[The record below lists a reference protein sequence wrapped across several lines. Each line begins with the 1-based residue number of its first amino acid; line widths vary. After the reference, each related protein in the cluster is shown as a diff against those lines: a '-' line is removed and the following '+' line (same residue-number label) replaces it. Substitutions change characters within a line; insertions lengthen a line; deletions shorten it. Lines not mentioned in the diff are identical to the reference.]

1 MENKNQKDKNVL
13 PNENETEE
21 KPQEPKKDTK
31 VKYYTEVDEPPLIIM
46 VQGGH
51 SSGKTTLIK
60 SLVKY
65 YTNQNIT
72 SFKGSITVRN
82 SKNQRLTFIECPND
96 ISSLDD
102 CSKIVDIA
110 ILLIDARVG
119 FEMETFEFISLL
131 KNHGFT
137 QIVGVITHMDD
148 FKKNKSLSKYKKQIK
163 KRFLKDA
170 TDKSKLFYLF
180 GTKNNLYIK
189 LQLHTMA
196 RYLKVIKP
204 SQPGFRINHPYVFC
218 DRYDLTLTKSTQD
231 NDNDDV
237 IVSLFGYVRGNHLNK
252 NSLIHINGL
261 GEYKID
267 YITKID
273 DPCPIEMVAKDGKI
287 KRTLKKKDK
296 NLYAPYSNINMLEYD
311 RKSGYINIPEK
322 LVTFTKGLKEMDNLA
337 NDEGVKMV
345 RKLQDQY
352 GNIEQNDDDEKNKI
366 ELIEGINMDMKK
378 KQLNDNE
385 NKEKDNKN
393 KNEEKSEEDSYED
406 IEEEDDDESN
416 EDNVEKE
423 ENEDNENKKVNEEN
437 NNKFLYK
444 KQYDKNFELKNEPQF
459 MEENEDKNLMNEI
472 YGDIDNDNDINGD
485 DLFDSYKTTDN
496 SEDFDLDYLIKNCKP
511 KFVTGG
517 AYAMEGEDDD
527 DDDESKGN
535 KKEKTIIEVPKATT
549 ELTAEEK
556 KEAQEKQL
564 KPFLDDSTIYGIFKL
579 GTYVRI
585 DLKKIKRKNAN
596 HFDPNHPI
604 VLSTL
609 SLQETES
616 QMGFI
621 KIRFS
626 KHLWFP
632 KILKTH
638 DPIILSIGW
647 HKFQTT
653 MAYCVEDKNHRL
665 RLIKYTPKFTNC
677 IAICYGPQVP
687 INIAVVALQNN
698 MENTTDD
705 NFRICGTGD
714 VLEVNQSFEI
724 VKKLKLIGDPEE
736 IYKKTANIKNMFNSN
751 LEVARYIGA
760 KIQTVSG
767 IRGIIKK
774 QINTKP
780 EGRFRA
786 TFEDKILKSDV
797 VFLKTWAPVE
807 LNKFYNPIIEYTD
820 KKQKMLR
827 TMSQLR
833 KDYGIKLVNNVD
845 SEYKD
850 IEREERVFPNLVI
863 SKNLEKN
870 LPFKKKNKNLNDN
883 KQENYHLKKLG
894 LPYKKQIKSYMTTS
908 EKNIYSLMQR
918 LQTLQNIKEKKRKKG
933 EEEYQKKK
941 KAEEEKQEILKKKR
955 RREKL
960 YNSFKKKKNK

>member
-1 MENKNQKDKNVL
+1 MEKISQ
-13 PNENETEE
+13 NEENNDFEQEKFEE
-21 KPQEPKKDTK
+21 KKEPKKDNK
-31 VKYYTEVDEPPLIIM
+31 IKYFTEVDEPPLIIM
-46 VQGGH
+46 IQGGH

-102 CSKIVDIA
+102 CSKIVDVA

-137 QIVGVITHMDD
+137 QIMGVITHMDD
-148 FKKNKSLSKYKKQIK
+148 FRQNKSLSKYKKQIK
-163 KRFLKDA
+163 KRFIKDA

-180 GTKNNLYIK
+180 GIKNNLYIK

-204 SQPGFRINHPYVFC
+204 NQPGFRINHPYIFC
-218 DRYDLTLTKSTQD
+218 DRYDINFSKTNVTNKE
-231 NDNDDV
+231 NPEEKNDDV

-252 NSLIHINGL
+252 NSLIYINGL
-261 GEYKID
+261 GEYNID
-267 YITKID
+267 FAEKMD
-273 DPCPIEMVAKDGKI
+273 DPCPIEMVSKNGKV

-322 LVTFTKGLKEMDNLA
+322 LVTFTKGLKEQDNLA

-345 RKLQDQY
+345 RKLQDMY
-352 GNIEQNDDDEKNKI
+352 GNIEQNEDDEKNQI
-366 ELIEGINMDMKK
+366 ELIQGVNMDS
-378 KQLNDNE
+378 
-385 NKEKDNKN
+385 KN
-393 KNEEKSEEDSYED
+393 KNEKKISNQDNSENIDNSDINEESNDNNDELSEE
-406 IEEEDDDESN
+406 
-416 EDNVEKE
+416 K
-423 ENEDNENKKVNEEN
+423 N
-437 NNKFLYK
+437 NYK
-444 KQYDKNFELKNEPQF
+444 NIELKNNMILSDENLDTNIMQDIYGNIDD
-459 MEENEDKNLMNEI
+459 ENEEGK
-472 YGDIDNDNDINGD
+472 GINGD
-485 DLFDSYKTTDN
+485 DLLDSYKTMDN
-496 SEDFDLDYLIKNCKP
+496 SEDFDLDYLIKNCKQ

-517 AYAMEGEDDD
+517 YYDMEEENENDIS
-527 DDDESKGN
+527 DDENNNKDNS
-535 KKEKTIIEVPKATT
+535 KKEKTQIEIPNASA
-549 ELTAEEK
+549 ELTPEQK
-556 KEAQEKQL
+556 KEVQEKQL
-564 KPFLDDSTIYGIFKL
+564 KPFLDDSSTYGIFKL
-579 GTYVRI
+579 GTYIRI
-585 DLKKIKRKNAN
+585 DLKKVKRKYAN

-604 VLSTL
+604 ILSTL
-609 SLQETES
+609 SHQESES
-616 QMGFI
+616 QMSFI

-632 KILKTH
+632 KILKTN
-638 DPIILSIGW
+638 DPVILSIGW
-647 HKFQTT
+647 RKFQTT

-687 INIAVVALQNN
+687 INVAIVAMQNN
-698 MENTTDD
+698 LGDTTDD
-705 NFRICGTGD
+705 NFRISGTGD
-714 VLEVNQSFEI
+714 VIEVNQSFDI

-774 QINTKP
+774 QLNTKP

-807 LNKFYNPIIEYTD
+807 LNKFYNPIIEYGD

-827 TMSQLR
+827 TMNQLR
-833 KDYGIKLVNNVD
+833 KDYGIKLEQNPD
-845 SEYKD
+845 SEYKE

-870 LPFKKKNKNLNDN
+870 LPFKKKNKNINDN
-883 KQENYHLKKLG
+883 KEENYHLKKLG
-894 LPYKKQIKSYMTTS
+894 LPYKKQIKSYMTTN

-918 LQTLQNIKEKKRKKG
+918 LQTLQNIKEKKL
-933 EEEYQKKK
+933 K
-941 KAEEEKQEILKKKR
+941 KATENFKIKTQKEEEKKELIQKKR
-955 RREKL
+955 RREKMAK
-960 YNSFKKKKNK
+960 SFKNKKNQ

>member
-1 MENKNQKDKNVL
+1 MEKEQNKLDNDKEEENK
-13 PNENETEE
+13 EE
-21 KPQEPKKDTK
+21 IKMKKDNK
-31 VKYYTEVDEPPLIIM
+31 IKYYTEVDEPPLIIM
-46 VQGGH
+46 IQGGH

-102 CSKIVDIA
+102 CSKIVDVA

-148 FKKNKSLSKYKKQIK
+148 FRQNKSLSKYKKQIK
-163 KRFLKDA
+163 KRFIKDA

-180 GTKNNLYIK
+180 GIKNNLYIK

-204 SQPGFRINHPYVFC
+204 NQPGFRINHPYIFC
-218 DRYDLTLTKSTQD
+218 DRYDINFSKIQKKEEEK
-231 NDNDDV
+231 NEDV

-252 NSLIHINGL
+252 NSLIYINGL
-261 GEYKID
+261 GEFNIDFAEKIE
-267 YITKID
+267 
-273 DPCPIEMVAKDGKI
+273 DPCPIEMVSKNGKV
-287 KRTLKKKDK
+287 KRTLKKRDK

-322 LVTFTKGLKEMDNLA
+322 LITFTKGLKETDNLA
-337 NDEGVKMV
+337 NDEGVQMV
-345 RKLQDQY
+345 RKLQDMY
-352 GNIEQNDDDEKNKI
+352 GNIEQNDEDEKNQI
-366 ELIEGINMDMKK
+366 ELIEGINMDSKNQNKK
-378 KQLNDNE
+378 KNDSENKNL
-385 NKEKDNKN
+385 NKEK
-393 KNEEKSEEDSYED
+393 EE
-406 IEEEDDDESN
+406 IEENMNDNNQTLDDNN
-416 EDNVEKE
+416 EKKEKKEEEYNIGIDKMLLE
-423 ENEDNENKKVNEEN
+423 ENEDTNIMK
-437 NNKFLYK
+437 
-444 KQYDKNFELKNEPQF
+444 
-459 MEENEDKNLMNEI
+459 EI
-472 YGDIDNDNDINGD
+472 YGNIEDEKGLNGNE
-485 DLFDSYKTTDN
+485 LFDSYKTDDN
-496 SEDFDLDYLIKNCKP
+496 SEDFDLDYLIKNCKQ
-511 KFVTGG
+511 KFITGG
-517 AYAMEGEDDD
+517 YFDMENENDDD
-527 DDDESKGN
+527 INENEDNEKETDVKNVSSELTPEQ
-535 KKEKTIIEVPKATT
+535 KKEEQ
-549 ELTAEEK
+549 EK
-556 KEAQEKQL
+556 KL
-564 KPFLDDSTIYGIFKL
+564 KFFLDDSSSYGIFKL
-579 GTYVRI
+579 GTYIRI
-585 DLKKIKRKNAN
+585 DLKKVKRKYAN

-604 VLSTL
+604 ILSTL
-609 SLQETES
+609 SHQESEK
-616 QMGFI
+616 QMSFI
-621 KIRFS
+621 KIRFN

-632 KILKTH
+632 KILKTN

-647 HKFQTT
+647 RKFQTT

-687 INIAVVALQNN
+687 INVAVVAMQNDLGD
-698 MENTTDD
+698 TTDD
-705 NFRICGTGD
+705 NFRISGTGD
-714 VLEVNQSFEI
+714 VIEVNQSFDI

-774 QINTKP
+774 QLNTKP

-807 LNKFYNPIIEYTD
+807 LNKFYNPIIEYGD
-820 KKQKMLR
+820 KKQRMLR

-833 KDYGIKLVNNVD
+833 KDYGIKLEQKPD

-870 LPFKKKNKNLNDN
+870 LPFKKKNKNINDN
-883 KQENYHLKKLG
+883 KEENYHLKKLG
-894 LPYKKQIKSYMTTS
+894 LPYKKQIKSYMTTN

-918 LQTLQNIKEKKRKKG
+918 LQTLQNIKEKKL
-933 EEEYQKKK
+933 K
-941 KAEEEKQEILKKKR
+941 KATENYKLKEKKEEEKKEILQKKR
-955 RREKL
+955 RREKMSK
-960 YNSFKKKKNK
+960 SFKKKKE

>member
-1 MENKNQKDKNVL
+1 MEKEQNKLDNDKEEENK
-13 PNENETEE
+13 EE
-21 KPQEPKKDTK
+21 IKMKKDNK
-31 VKYYTEVDEPPLIIM
+31 IKYYTEVDEPPLIIM
-46 VQGGH
+46 IQGGH

-102 CSKIVDIA
+102 CSKIVDVA

-148 FKKNKSLSKYKKQIK
+148 FRQNKSLSKYKKQIK
-163 KRFLKDA
+163 KRFIKDA

-180 GTKNNLYIK
+180 GIKNNLYIK

-204 SQPGFRINHPYVFC
+204 NQPGFRINHPYIFC
-218 DRYDLTLTKSTQD
+218 DRYDINFSKIQKKEEEK
-231 NDNDDV
+231 NEDV

-252 NSLIHINGL
+252 NSLIYINGL
-261 GEYKID
+261 GEFNIDFAEKIE
-267 YITKID
+267 
-273 DPCPIEMVAKDGKI
+273 DPCPIEMVSKNGKV

-322 LVTFTKGLKEMDNLA
+322 LITFTKGLKETDNLA
-337 NDEGVKMV
+337 NDEGVQMV
-345 RKLQDQY
+345 RKLQDMY
-352 GNIEQNDDDEKNKI
+352 GNIEQNDEDEKNQI
-366 ELIEGINMDMKK
+366 ELIEGINMDSKNQNKK
-378 KQLNDNE
+378 KNDSENKNL
-385 NKEKDNKN
+385 NKEK
-393 KNEEKSEEDSYED
+393 EE
-406 IEEEDDDESN
+406 IEENMNDNNQTLDDNN
-416 EDNVEKE
+416 EKKEKKEEEYNIGIDKMLLE
-423 ENEDNENKKVNEEN
+423 ENEDTNIMK
-437 NNKFLYK
+437 
-444 KQYDKNFELKNEPQF
+444 
-459 MEENEDKNLMNEI
+459 EI
-472 YGDIDNDNDINGD
+472 YGNIEDEKGLNGNE
-485 DLFDSYKTTDN
+485 LFDSYKTDDN
-496 SEDFDLDYLIKNCKP
+496 SEDFDLDYLIKNCKQ
-511 KFVTGG
+511 KFITGG
-517 AYAMEGEDDD
+517 YFDMENENDDD
-527 DDDESKGN
+527 INENEDNEKETDVKNVSSELTPEQ
-535 KKEKTIIEVPKATT
+535 KKEEQ
-549 ELTAEEK
+549 EK
-556 KEAQEKQL
+556 KL
-564 KPFLDDSTIYGIFKL
+564 KFFLDDSSSYGIFKL
-579 GTYVRI
+579 GTYIRI
-585 DLKKIKRKNAN
+585 DLKKVKRKYAN

-604 VLSTL
+604 ILSTL
-609 SLQETES
+609 SHQESEK
-616 QMGFI
+616 QMSFI
-621 KIRFS
+621 KIRFN

-632 KILKTH
+632 KILKTN

-647 HKFQTT
+647 RKFQTT

-687 INIAVVALQNN
+687 INVAVVAMQNDLGD
-698 MENTTDD
+698 TTDD
-705 NFRICGTGD
+705 NFRISGTGD
-714 VLEVNQSFEI
+714 VIEVNQSFDI

-774 QINTKP
+774 QLNTKP

-807 LNKFYNPIIEYTD
+807 LNKFYNPIIEYGD
-820 KKQKMLR
+820 KKQRMLR

-833 KDYGIKLVNNVD
+833 KDYGIKLEQKPD

-850 IEREERVFPNLVI
+850 IEREERVFPNLVV

-870 LPFKKKNKNLNDN
+870 LPFKKKNKNINDN
-883 KQENYHLKKLG
+883 KEENYHLKKLG
-894 LPYKKQIKSYMTTS
+894 LPYKKQIKSYMTTN

-918 LQTLQNIKEKKRKKG
+918 LQTLQNIKEKKL
-933 EEEYQKKK
+933 K
-941 KAEEEKQEILKKKR
+941 KATENYKLKEKKEEEKKEILQKKR
-955 RREKL
+955 RREKMSK
-960 YNSFKKKKNK
+960 SFKKKKE

>member
-1 MENKNQKDKNVL
+1 MEKISQ
-13 PNENETEE
+13 NEENNDFEQEKLEE
-21 KPQEPKKDTK
+21 KKEPKKDNK
-31 VKYYTEVDEPPLIIM
+31 IKYFTEVDEPPLIIM
-46 VQGGH
+46 IQGGH

-102 CSKIVDIA
+102 CSKIVDVA

-137 QIVGVITHMDD
+137 QIMGVITHMDD
-148 FKKNKSLSKYKKQIK
+148 FRQNKSLSKYKKQIK
-163 KRFLKDA
+163 KRFIKDA

-180 GTKNNLYIK
+180 GIKNNLYIK

-204 SQPGFRINHPYVFC
+204 NQPGFRINHPYIFC
-218 DRYDLTLTKSTQD
+218 DRYDINFSKTNITNKENSEEK
-231 NDNDDV
+231 NDDV

-252 NSLIHINGL
+252 NSLIYINGL
-261 GEYKID
+261 GEYNID
-267 YITKID
+267 FAEKMD
-273 DPCPIEMVAKDGKI
+273 DPCPIEMVSKNGKV

-322 LVTFTKGLKEMDNLA
+322 LVTFTKGLKEQDNLA

-345 RKLQDQY
+345 RKLQDMY
-352 GNIEQNDDDEKNKI
+352 GNIEQNEDDEKNQI
-366 ELIEGINMDMKK
+366 ELIQGVNMDSKDKNEKK
-378 KQLNDNE
+378 ISNQDNSENIDNSDINEESNDN
-385 NKEKDNKN
+385 DNN
-393 KNEEKSEEDSYED
+393 DELSEEK
-406 IEEEDDDESN
+406 
-416 EDNVEKE
+416 
-423 ENEDNENKKVNEEN
+423 N
-437 NNKFLYK
+437 NYK
-444 KQYDKNFELKNEPQF
+444 NIELKNNMILSDENLDTNIMQDIYGNIDD
-459 MEENEDKNLMNEI
+459 ENEEGK
-472 YGDIDNDNDINGD
+472 GINGD
-485 DLFDSYKTTDN
+485 DLLDSYKTMDN
-496 SEDFDLDYLIKNCKP
+496 SEDFDLDYLIKNCKQ

-517 AYAMEGEDDD
+517 YYDMEEENENDIS
-527 DDDESKGN
+527 DDENNNKDNSKKQKTQIEIPN
-535 KKEKTIIEVPKATT
+535 ASAELTPEQKKEV
-549 ELTAEEK
+549 
-556 KEAQEKQL
+556 QEKQL
-564 KPFLDDSTIYGIFKL
+564 KPFLDDSSTYGIFKL
-579 GTYVRI
+579 GTYIRI
-585 DLKKIKRKNAN
+585 DLKKVKRKYAN

-604 VLSTL
+604 ILSTL
-609 SLQETES
+609 SHQESES
-616 QMGFI
+616 QMSFI

-632 KILKTH
+632 KILKTN
-638 DPIILSIGW
+638 DPVILSIGW
-647 HKFQTT
+647 RKFQTT

-687 INIAVVALQNN
+687 INVAIVAMQNN
-698 MENTTDD
+698 LGDTTDD
-705 NFRICGTGD
+705 NFRISGTGD
-714 VLEVNQSFEI
+714 VIEVNQSFDI

-774 QINTKP
+774 QLNTKP

-807 LNKFYNPIIEYTD
+807 LNKFYNPIIEYGD

-827 TMSQLR
+827 TMNQLR
-833 KDYGIKLVNNVD
+833 KDYGIKLEQNPD

-870 LPFKKKNKNLNDN
+870 LPFKKKNKNINDN
-883 KQENYHLKKLG
+883 KEENYHLKKLG
-894 LPYKKQIKSYMTTS
+894 LPYKKQIKSYMTTN

-918 LQTLQNIKEKKRKKG
+918 LQTLQNIKEKKL
-933 EEEYQKKK
+933 K
-941 KAEEEKQEILKKKR
+941 KATENFKIKTQKEEEKKELIQKKR
-955 RREKL
+955 KREKMAK
-960 YNSFKKKKNK
+960 SFKNKKNQ

>member
-1 MENKNQKDKNVL
+1 MEKEQNKLDNDKEEENK
-13 PNENETEE
+13 EE
-21 KPQEPKKDTK
+21 IKMKKDNK
-31 VKYYTEVDEPPLIIM
+31 IKYYTEVDEPPLIIM
-46 VQGGH
+46 IQGGH

-102 CSKIVDIA
+102 CSKIVDVA

-148 FKKNKSLSKYKKQIK
+148 FRQNKSLSKYKKQIK
-163 KRFLKDA
+163 KRFIKDA

-180 GTKNNLYIK
+180 GIKNNLYIK

-204 SQPGFRINHPYVFC
+204 NQPGFRINHPYIFC
-218 DRYDLTLTKSTQD
+218 DRYDINFSKIQKKEEEK
-231 NDNDDV
+231 NEDV

-252 NSLIHINGL
+252 NSLIYINGL
-261 GEYKID
+261 GEFNIDFAEKIE
-267 YITKID
+267 
-273 DPCPIEMVAKDGKI
+273 DPCPIEMVSKNGKV

-322 LVTFTKGLKEMDNLA
+322 LITFTKGLKETDNLA
-337 NDEGVKMV
+337 NDEGVQMV
-345 RKLQDQY
+345 RKLQDMY
-352 GNIEQNDDDEKNKI
+352 GNIEQNDEDEKNQI
-366 ELIEGINMDMKK
+366 ELIEGINMDSKNQNKK
-378 KQLNDNE
+378 KNDSENKNL
-385 NKEKDNKN
+385 NKEK
-393 KNEEKSEEDSYED
+393 EE
-406 IEEEDDDESN
+406 IEENMNDNNQTLDDNN
-416 EDNVEKE
+416 EKKEKKEEEYNIGIDKMLLE
-423 ENEDNENKKVNEEN
+423 ENEDTNIMK
-437 NNKFLYK
+437 
-444 KQYDKNFELKNEPQF
+444 
-459 MEENEDKNLMNEI
+459 EI
-472 YGDIDNDNDINGD
+472 YGNIEDEKGLNGNE
-485 DLFDSYKTTDN
+485 LFDSYKTDDN
-496 SEDFDLDYLIKNCKP
+496 SEDFDLDYLIKNCKQ
-511 KFVTGG
+511 KFITGG
-517 AYAMEGEDDD
+517 YFDMENENDDD
-527 DDDESKGN
+527 INENEDNEKETDVKNVSSELTPEQ
-535 KKEKTIIEVPKATT
+535 KKEEQ
-549 ELTAEEK
+549 EK
-556 KEAQEKQL
+556 KL
-564 KPFLDDSTIYGIFKL
+564 KFFLDDSSSYGIFKL
-579 GTYVRI
+579 GTYIRI
-585 DLKKIKRKNAN
+585 DLKKVKRKYAN

-604 VLSTL
+604 ILSTL
-609 SLQETES
+609 SHQESEK
-616 QMGFI
+616 QMSFI
-621 KIRFS
+621 KIRFN

-632 KILKTH
+632 KILKTN

-647 HKFQTT
+647 RKFQTT

-687 INIAVVALQNN
+687 INVAVVAMQNDLGD
-698 MENTTDD
+698 TTDD
-705 NFRICGTGD
+705 NFRISGTGD
-714 VLEVNQSFEI
+714 VIEVNQSFDI

-774 QINTKP
+774 QLNTKP

-807 LNKFYNPIIEYTD
+807 LNKFYNPIIEYGD
-820 KKQKMLR
+820 KKQRMLR

-833 KDYGIKLVNNVD
+833 KDYGIKLEQKPD

-870 LPFKKKNKNLNDN
+870 LPFKKKNKNINDN
-883 KQENYHLKKLG
+883 KEENYHLKKLG
-894 LPYKKQIKSYMTTS
+894 LPYKKQIKSYMTTN

-918 LQTLQNIKEKKRKKG
+918 LQTLQNIKEKKL
-933 EEEYQKKK
+933 K
-941 KAEEEKQEILKKKR
+941 KATENYKLKEKKEEEKKEILQKKR
-955 RREKL
+955 RREKMSK
-960 YNSFKKKKNK
+960 SFKKKKE

>member
-1 MENKNQKDKNVL
+1 MEKEQNKLDNDKEEENK
-13 PNENETEE
+13 EE
-21 KPQEPKKDTK
+21 IKMKKDNK
-31 VKYYTEVDEPPLIIM
+31 IKYYTEVDEPPLIIM
-46 VQGGH
+46 IQGGH

-102 CSKIVDIA
+102 CSKIVDVA

-148 FKKNKSLSKYKKQIK
+148 FRQNKSLSKYKKQIK
-163 KRFLKDA
+163 KRFIKDA

-180 GTKNNLYIK
+180 GIKNNLYIK

-204 SQPGFRINHPYVFC
+204 NQPGFRINHPYIFC
-218 DRYDLTLTKSTQD
+218 DRYDINFSKIQKKEEEK
-231 NDNDDV
+231 NEDV

-252 NSLIHINGL
+252 NSLIYINGL
-261 GEYKID
+261 GEFNIDFAEKIE
-267 YITKID
+267 
-273 DPCPIEMVAKDGKI
+273 DPCPIEMVSKNGKV

-322 LVTFTKGLKEMDNLA
+322 LITFTKGLKETDNLA
-337 NDEGVKMV
+337 NDEGVQMV
-345 RKLQDQY
+345 RKLQDMY
-352 GNIEQNDDDEKNKI
+352 GNIEQNDEDEKNQI
-366 ELIEGINMDMKK
+366 ELIEGINMDSKNQNKK
-378 KQLNDNE
+378 KNDSENKNL
-385 NKEKDNKN
+385 NKEK
-393 KNEEKSEEDSYED
+393 EE
-406 IEEEDDDESN
+406 IEENMNDDNQTLDDNN
-416 EDNVEKE
+416 EKKEKKEEEYNIGIDKMLLE
-423 ENEDNENKKVNEEN
+423 ENEDTNIMK
-437 NNKFLYK
+437 
-444 KQYDKNFELKNEPQF
+444 
-459 MEENEDKNLMNEI
+459 EI
-472 YGDIDNDNDINGD
+472 YGNIEDEKGLNGNE
-485 DLFDSYKTTDN
+485 LFDSYKTDDN
-496 SEDFDLDYLIKNCKP
+496 SEDFDLDYLIKNCKQ
-511 KFVTGG
+511 KFITGG
-517 AYAMEGEDDD
+517 YFDMENENDDD
-527 DDDESKGN
+527 INENEDNEKETDVKNVSSELTPEQ
-535 KKEKTIIEVPKATT
+535 KKEEQ
-549 ELTAEEK
+549 EK
-556 KEAQEKQL
+556 KL
-564 KPFLDDSTIYGIFKL
+564 KFFLDDSSSYGIFKL
-579 GTYVRI
+579 GTYIRI
-585 DLKKIKRKNAN
+585 DLKKVKRKYAN

-604 VLSTL
+604 ILSTL
-609 SLQETES
+609 SHQESEK
-616 QMGFI
+616 QMSFI
-621 KIRFS
+621 KIRFN

-632 KILKTH
+632 KILKTN

-647 HKFQTT
+647 RKFQTT

-687 INIAVVALQNN
+687 INVAVVAMQNDLGD
-698 MENTTDD
+698 TTDD
-705 NFRICGTGD
+705 NFRISGTGD
-714 VLEVNQSFEI
+714 VIEVNQSFDI

-774 QINTKP
+774 QLNTKP

-807 LNKFYNPIIEYTD
+807 LNKFYNPIIEYGD
-820 KKQKMLR
+820 KKQRMLR

-833 KDYGIKLVNNVD
+833 KDYGIKLEQKPD

-870 LPFKKKNKNLNDN
+870 LPFKKKNKNINDN
-883 KQENYHLKKLG
+883 KEENYHLKKLG
-894 LPYKKQIKSYMTTS
+894 LPYKKQIKSYMTTN

-918 LQTLQNIKEKKRKKG
+918 LQTLQNIKEKKL
-933 EEEYQKKK
+933 K
-941 KAEEEKQEILKKKR
+941 KATENYKLKEKKEEEKKEILQKKR
-955 RREKL
+955 RREKMSK
-960 YNSFKKKKNK
+960 SFKKKKE

>member
-1 MENKNQKDKNVL
+1 MEKEQNKLDNDKEEENK
-13 PNENETEE
+13 EE
-21 KPQEPKKDTK
+21 IKMKKDNK
-31 VKYYTEVDEPPLIIM
+31 IKYYTEVDEPPLIIM
-46 VQGGH
+46 IQGGH

-102 CSKIVDIA
+102 CSKIVDVA

-148 FKKNKSLSKYKKQIK
+148 FRQNKSLSKYKKQIK
-163 KRFLKDA
+163 KRFIKDA

-180 GTKNNLYIK
+180 GIKNNLYIK

-204 SQPGFRINHPYVFC
+204 NQPGFRINHPYIFC
-218 DRYDLTLTKSTQD
+218 DRYDINFSKIQKKEEEK
-231 NDNDDV
+231 NEDV

-252 NSLIHINGL
+252 NSLIYINGL
-261 GEYKID
+261 GEFNIDFAEKIE
-267 YITKID
+267 
-273 DPCPIEMVAKDGKI
+273 DPCPIEMVSKNGKV

-322 LVTFTKGLKEMDNLA
+322 LITFTKGLKETDNLA
-337 NDEGVKMV
+337 NDEGVQMV
-345 RKLQDQY
+345 RKLQDMY
-352 GNIEQNDDDEKNKI
+352 GNIEQNDEDEKNQI
-366 ELIEGINMDMKK
+366 ELIEGINMDSKNQNKK
-378 KQLNDNE
+378 KNDSENKNL
-385 NKEKDNKN
+385 NKEK
-393 KNEEKSEEDSYED
+393 EE
-406 IEEEDDDESN
+406 IEENMNDNNQTLGDNN
-416 EDNVEKE
+416 EKKEKKEEEYNIGIDKMLLE
-423 ENEDNENKKVNEEN
+423 ENEDTNIMK
-437 NNKFLYK
+437 
-444 KQYDKNFELKNEPQF
+444 
-459 MEENEDKNLMNEI
+459 EI
-472 YGDIDNDNDINGD
+472 YGNIEDEKGLNGNE
-485 DLFDSYKTTDN
+485 LFDSYKTDDN
-496 SEDFDLDYLIKNCKP
+496 SEDFDLDYLIKNCKQ
-511 KFVTGG
+511 KFITGG
-517 AYAMEGEDDD
+517 YFDMENENDDD
-527 DDDESKGN
+527 INENEDNEKETDVKNVSSELTPEQ
-535 KKEKTIIEVPKATT
+535 KKEEQ
-549 ELTAEEK
+549 EK
-556 KEAQEKQL
+556 KL
-564 KPFLDDSTIYGIFKL
+564 KFFLDDSSSYGIFKL
-579 GTYVRI
+579 GTYIRI
-585 DLKKIKRKNAN
+585 DLKKVKRKYAN

-604 VLSTL
+604 ILSTL
-609 SLQETES
+609 SHQESEK
-616 QMGFI
+616 QMSFI
-621 KIRFS
+621 KIRFN

-632 KILKTH
+632 KILKTN

-647 HKFQTT
+647 RKFQTT

-687 INIAVVALQNN
+687 INVAVVAMQNDLGD
-698 MENTTDD
+698 TTDD
-705 NFRICGTGD
+705 NFRISGTGD
-714 VLEVNQSFEI
+714 VIEVNQSFDI

-774 QINTKP
+774 QLNTKP

-807 LNKFYNPIIEYTD
+807 LNKFYNPIIEYGD
-820 KKQKMLR
+820 KKQRMLR

-833 KDYGIKLVNNVD
+833 KDYGIKLEQKPD

-870 LPFKKKNKNLNDN
+870 LPFKKKNKNINDN
-883 KQENYHLKKLG
+883 KEENYHLKKLG
-894 LPYKKQIKSYMTTS
+894 LPYKKQIKSYMTTN

-918 LQTLQNIKEKKRKKG
+918 LQTLQNIKEKKL
-933 EEEYQKKK
+933 K
-941 KAEEEKQEILKKKR
+941 KATENYKLKEKKEEEKKEILQKKR
-955 RREKL
+955 RREKMSK
-960 YNSFKKKKNK
+960 SFKKKKE

>member
-1 MENKNQKDKNVL
+1 MEKISQ
-13 PNENETEE
+13 NEENNDFEQEKLEE
-21 KPQEPKKDTK
+21 KKEPKKDNK
-31 VKYYTEVDEPPLIIM
+31 IKYFTEVDEPPLIIM
-46 VQGGH
+46 IQGGH

-102 CSKIVDIA
+102 CSKIVDVA

-137 QIVGVITHMDD
+137 QIMGVITHMDD
-148 FKKNKSLSKYKKQIK
+148 FRQNKSLSKYKKQIK
-163 KRFLKDA
+163 KRFIKDA

-180 GTKNNLYIK
+180 GIKNNLYIK

-204 SQPGFRINHPYVFC
+204 NQPGFRINHPYIFC
-218 DRYDLTLTKSTQD
+218 DRYDINFSKTNITNKE
-231 NDNDDV
+231 NPEEKNDDV

-252 NSLIHINGL
+252 NSLIYINGL
-261 GEYKID
+261 GEYNID
-267 YITKID
+267 FAEKMD
-273 DPCPIEMVAKDGKI
+273 DPCPIEMVSKNGKV

-322 LVTFTKGLKEMDNLA
+322 LVTFTKGLKEQDNLA

-345 RKLQDQY
+345 RKLQDMY
-352 GNIEQNDDDEKNKI
+352 GNIEQNEDDEKNQI
-366 ELIEGINMDMKK
+366 ELIQGVNMDS
-378 KQLNDNE
+378 
-385 NKEKDNKN
+385 KN
-393 KNEEKSEEDSYED
+393 KNEKKISNQDNSENIDNSDISEESNDNDNNDELS
-406 IEEEDDDESN
+406 EE
-416 EDNVEKE
+416 K
-423 ENEDNENKKVNEEN
+423 N
-437 NNKFLYK
+437 NYK
-444 KQYDKNFELKNEPQF
+444 NIELKNNMILSDENLDTNIMQDIYGNIDD
-459 MEENEDKNLMNEI
+459 ENEEGK
-472 YGDIDNDNDINGD
+472 GINGD
-485 DLFDSYKTTDN
+485 DLLDSYKTMDN
-496 SEDFDLDYLIKNCKP
+496 SEDFDLDYLIKNCKQ

-517 AYAMEGEDDD
+517 YYDMEEENENDIS
-527 DDDESKGN
+527 DDENNNKDNSKKQKTQIEIPN
-535 KKEKTIIEVPKATT
+535 ASAELTPEQKKEV
-549 ELTAEEK
+549 
-556 KEAQEKQL
+556 QEKQL
-564 KPFLDDSTIYGIFKL
+564 KPFLDDSSTYGIFKL
-579 GTYVRI
+579 GTYIRI
-585 DLKKIKRKNAN
+585 DLKKVKRKYAN

-604 VLSTL
+604 ILSTL
-609 SLQETES
+609 SHQESES
-616 QMGFI
+616 QMSFI

-632 KILKTH
+632 KILKTN
-638 DPIILSIGW
+638 DPVILSIGW
-647 HKFQTT
+647 RKFQTT

-687 INIAVVALQNN
+687 INVAIVAMQNN
-698 MENTTDD
+698 LGDTTDD
-705 NFRICGTGD
+705 NFRISGTGD
-714 VLEVNQSFEI
+714 VIEVNQSFDI

-774 QINTKP
+774 QLNTKP

-807 LNKFYNPIIEYTD
+807 LNKFYNPIIEYGD

-827 TMSQLR
+827 TMNQLR
-833 KDYGIKLVNNVD
+833 KDYGIKLEQNPD
-845 SEYKD
+845 SEYKE

-870 LPFKKKNKNLNDN
+870 LPFKKKNKNINDN
-883 KQENYHLKKLG
+883 KEENYHLKKLG
-894 LPYKKQIKSYMTTS
+894 LPYKKQIKSYMTTN

-918 LQTLQNIKEKKRKKG
+918 LQTLQNIKEKKL
-933 EEEYQKKK
+933 K
-941 KAEEEKQEILKKKR
+941 KATENFKIKTQKEEEKKELIQKKR
-955 RREKL
+955 RREKMAK
-960 YNSFKKKKNK
+960 SFKNKKNQ

>member
-1 MENKNQKDKNVL
+1 MEKISQ
-13 PNENETEE
+13 NEENNDFEQEKLEE
-21 KPQEPKKDTK
+21 KKEPKKDNK
-31 VKYYTEVDEPPLIIM
+31 IKYFTEVDEPPLIIM
-46 VQGGH
+46 IQGGH

-102 CSKIVDIA
+102 CSKIVDVA

-137 QIVGVITHMDD
+137 QIMGVITHMDD
-148 FKKNKSLSKYKKQIK
+148 FRQNKSLSKYKKQIK
-163 KRFLKDA
+163 KRFMKDA
-170 TDKSKLFYLF
+170 TDRSKLFYLF
-180 GTKNNLYIK
+180 GIKNNLYIK

-204 SQPGFRINHPYVFC
+204 NQPGFRINHPYIFC
-218 DRYDLTLTKSTQD
+218 DRYDINFSKTNITNKE
-231 NDNDDV
+231 NPEEKNDDV

-252 NSLIHINGL
+252 NSLIYINGL
-261 GEYKID
+261 GEYNID
-267 YITKID
+267 FAEKMD
-273 DPCPIEMVAKDGKI
+273 DPCPIEMVSKNGKV

-322 LVTFTKGLKEMDNLA
+322 LVTFTKGLKEQDNLA

-345 RKLQDQY
+345 RKLQDMY
-352 GNIEQNDDDEKNKI
+352 GNIEQNEDDEKNQI
-366 ELIEGINMDMKK
+366 ELIQGVNMDSKNK
-378 KQLNDNE
+378 
-385 NKEKDNKN
+385 KEKKISNQDNSEN
-393 KNEEKSEEDSYED
+393 IDNSDINE
-406 IEEEDDDESN
+406 ESN
-416 EDNVEKE
+416 ENGNNDELSEEK
-423 ENEDNENKKVNEEN
+423 N
-437 NNKFLYK
+437 NYK
-444 KQYDKNFELKNEPQF
+444 NIELKNNMILSDENLDTNIMQDIYGNIDD
-459 MEENEDKNLMNEI
+459 ENEEGK
-472 YGDIDNDNDINGD
+472 GINGD
-485 DLFDSYKTTDN
+485 DLLDSYKTMDN
-496 SEDFDLDYLIKNCKP
+496 SEDFDLDYLIKNCKQ

-517 AYAMEGEDDD
+517 YYDMEEDNENDIS
-527 DDDESKGN
+527 DDENNNKDNS
-535 KKEKTIIEVPKATT
+535 KKEKTQIEIPNASA
-549 ELTAEEK
+549 ELTPEQK
-556 KEAQEKQL
+556 KEVQEKQL
-564 KPFLDDSTIYGIFKL
+564 KPFLDDSSTYGIFKL
-579 GTYVRI
+579 GTYIRI
-585 DLKKIKRKNAN
+585 DLKKVKRKYAN

-604 VLSTL
+604 ILSTL
-609 SLQETES
+609 SHQESES
-616 QMGFI
+616 QMSFI

-632 KILKTH
+632 KILKTN
-638 DPIILSIGW
+638 DPVILSIGW
-647 HKFQTT
+647 RKFQTT

-687 INIAVVALQNN
+687 INVAIVAMQNN
-698 MENTTDD
+698 LGDTTDD
-705 NFRICGTGD
+705 NFRISGTGD
-714 VLEVNQSFEI
+714 VIEVNQSFDI

-774 QINTKP
+774 QLNTKP

-807 LNKFYNPIIEYTD
+807 LNKFYNPIIEYGD

-827 TMSQLR
+827 TMNQLR
-833 KDYGIKLVNNVD
+833 KDYGIKLEQNPD

-870 LPFKKKNKNLNDN
+870 LPFKKKNKNINDN
-883 KQENYHLKKLG
+883 KEENYHLKKLG
-894 LPYKKQIKSYMTTS
+894 LPYKKQIKSYMTTN

-918 LQTLQNIKEKKRKKG
+918 LQTLQNIKEKKL
-933 EEEYQKKK
+933 K
-941 KAEEEKQEILKKKR
+941 KATENFKIKTQKEEEKKELIQKKR
-955 RREKL
+955 RREKMAK
-960 YNSFKKKKNK
+960 SFKNKKNQ

>member
-1 MENKNQKDKNVL
+1 MEKISQ
-13 PNENETEE
+13 NEENNDFEQEKLEE
-21 KPQEPKKDTK
+21 KKEPKKDNK
-31 VKYYTEVDEPPLIIM
+31 IKYFTEVDEPPLIIM
-46 VQGGH
+46 IQGGH

-102 CSKIVDIA
+102 CSKIVDVA

-137 QIVGVITHMDD
+137 QIMGVITHMDD
-148 FKKNKSLSKYKKQIK
+148 FRQNKSLSKYKKQIK
-163 KRFLKDA
+163 KRFIKDA

-180 GTKNNLYIK
+180 GIKNNLYIK

-204 SQPGFRINHPYVFC
+204 NQPGFRINHPYIFC
-218 DRYDLTLTKSTQD
+218 DRYDINFSKTNITNKE
-231 NDNDDV
+231 NPEEKNDDV

-252 NSLIHINGL
+252 NSLIYINGL
-261 GEYKID
+261 GEYNID
-267 YITKID
+267 FAEKMD
-273 DPCPIEMVAKDGKI
+273 DPCPIEMVSKNGKV

-322 LVTFTKGLKEMDNLA
+322 LVTFTKGLKEQDNLA

-345 RKLQDQY
+345 RKLQDMY
-352 GNIEQNDDDEKNKI
+352 GNIEQNEDDEKNQI
-366 ELIEGINMDMKK
+366 ELIQGVNMDS
-378 KQLNDNE
+378 
-385 NKEKDNKN
+385 KN
-393 KNEEKSEEDSYED
+393 KNEKKISNQDNSENIDNSDINEESNDNNDELSEE
-406 IEEEDDDESN
+406 
-416 EDNVEKE
+416 K
-423 ENEDNENKKVNEEN
+423 N
-437 NNKFLYK
+437 NYK
-444 KQYDKNFELKNEPQF
+444 NIELKNNMILSDENLDTNIMQDIYGNIDD
-459 MEENEDKNLMNEI
+459 ENEEGK
-472 YGDIDNDNDINGD
+472 GINGD
-485 DLFDSYKTTDN
+485 DLLDSYKTMDN
-496 SEDFDLDYLIKNCKP
+496 SEDFDLDYLIKNCKQ

-517 AYAMEGEDDD
+517 YYDMEEENENDIS
-527 DDDESKGN
+527 DDENNNKDNSKKQKTQIEIPN
-535 KKEKTIIEVPKATT
+535 ASAELTPEQKKEV
-549 ELTAEEK
+549 
-556 KEAQEKQL
+556 QEKQL
-564 KPFLDDSTIYGIFKL
+564 KPFLDDSSTYGIFKL
-579 GTYVRI
+579 GTYIRI
-585 DLKKIKRKNAN
+585 DLKKVKRKYAN

-604 VLSTL
+604 ILSTL
-609 SLQETES
+609 SHQESES
-616 QMGFI
+616 QMSFI

-632 KILKTH
+632 KILKTN
-638 DPIILSIGW
+638 DPVILSIGW
-647 HKFQTT
+647 RKFQTT

-687 INIAVVALQNN
+687 INVAIVAMQNN
-698 MENTTDD
+698 LGDTTDD
-705 NFRICGTGD
+705 NFRISGTGD
-714 VLEVNQSFEI
+714 VIEVNQSFDI

-774 QINTKP
+774 QLNTKP

-807 LNKFYNPIIEYTD
+807 LNKFYNPIIEYGD

-827 TMSQLR
+827 TMNQLR
-833 KDYGIKLVNNVD
+833 KDYGIKLEQNPD

-870 LPFKKKNKNLNDN
+870 LPFKKKNKNINDN
-883 KQENYHLKKLG
+883 KEENYHLKKLG
-894 LPYKKQIKSYMTTS
+894 LPYKKQIKSYMTTN

-918 LQTLQNIKEKKRKKG
+918 LQTLQNIKEKKL
-933 EEEYQKKK
+933 K
-941 KAEEEKQEILKKKR
+941 KATENFKIKTQKEEEKKELIQKKR
-955 RREKL
+955 RREKMAK
-960 YNSFKKKKNK
+960 SFKNKKNQ

>member
-1 MENKNQKDKNVL
+1 MEKEQNKLDNDKEEENK
-13 PNENETEE
+13 EE
-21 KPQEPKKDTK
+21 IKMKKDNK
-31 VKYYTEVDEPPLIIM
+31 IKYYTEVDEPPLIIM
-46 VQGGH
+46 IQGGH

-102 CSKIVDIA
+102 CSKIVDVA

-148 FKKNKSLSKYKKQIK
+148 FRQNKSLSKYKKQIK
-163 KRFLKDA
+163 KRFIKDA

-180 GTKNNLYIK
+180 GIKNNLYIK

-204 SQPGFRINHPYVFC
+204 NQPGFRINHPYIFC
-218 DRYDLTLTKSTQD
+218 DRYDINFSKIQKKEEEK
-231 NDNDDV
+231 NEDV

-252 NSLIHINGL
+252 NSLIYINGL
-261 GEYKID
+261 GEFNIDFAEKIE
-267 YITKID
+267 
-273 DPCPIEMVAKDGKI
+273 DPCPIEMVSKNGKV

-322 LVTFTKGLKEMDNLA
+322 LITFTKGLKETDNLA
-337 NDEGVKMV
+337 NDEGVQMV
-345 RKLQDQY
+345 RKLQDMY
-352 GNIEQNDDDEKNKI
+352 GNIEQNDEDEKNQI
-366 ELIEGINMDMKK
+366 ELIEGINMDSKNQNKK
-378 KQLNDNE
+378 KNDSENKNL
-385 NKEKDNKN
+385 NKEK
-393 KNEEKSEEDSYED
+393 EE
-406 IEEEDDDESN
+406 IEENMNDNNQTLDDNN
-416 EDNVEKE
+416 EKKEKKEEEYNIGIDKMLLE
-423 ENEDNENKKVNEEN
+423 ENEDTNIMK
-437 NNKFLYK
+437 
-444 KQYDKNFELKNEPQF
+444 
-459 MEENEDKNLMNEI
+459 EI
-472 YGDIDNDNDINGD
+472 YGNIEDEKGLNGNE
-485 DLFDSYKTTDN
+485 LFDSYKTDDN
-496 SEDFDLDYLIKNCKP
+496 SEDFDLDYLIKNCKQ
-511 KFVTGG
+511 KFITGG
-517 AYAMEGEDDD
+517 YFDMENENDDD
-527 DDDESKGN
+527 INENEDNEKETDVKNVSSELTPEQ
-535 KKEKTIIEVPKATT
+535 KKEEQ
-549 ELTAEEK
+549 EK
-556 KEAQEKQL
+556 KL
-564 KPFLDDSTIYGIFKL
+564 KFFLDDSSSYGIFKL
-579 GTYVRI
+579 GTYIRI
-585 DLKKIKRKNAN
+585 DLKKVKRKYAN

-604 VLSTL
+604 ILSTL
-609 SLQETES
+609 SHQESEK
-616 QMGFI
+616 QMSFI
-621 KIRFS
+621 KIRFN

-632 KILKTH
+632 KILKTN

-647 HKFQTT
+647 RKFQTT

-687 INIAVVALQNN
+687 INVAVVAMQNDLGD
-698 MENTTDD
+698 TTDD
-705 NFRICGTGD
+705 NFRISGTGD
-714 VLEVNQSFEI
+714 VIEVNQSFDI

-774 QINTKP
+774 QLNTKP

-807 LNKFYNPIIEYTD
+807 LNKFYNPIIEYGD
-820 KKQKMLR
+820 KKQRMLR

-833 KDYGIKLVNNVD
+833 KDYGIKLEQKPD

-870 LPFKKKNKNLNDN
+870 LPFKKKNKNINDN
-883 KQENYHLKKLG
+883 KEENYHLKKLG
-894 LPYKKQIKSYMTTS
+894 LPYKKQIKSYMTTN

-918 LQTLQNIKEKKRKKG
+918 LQTLQNIKEKKL
-933 EEEYQKKK
+933 K
-941 KAEEEKQEILKKKR
+941 KATENYKLKEKKEEEKKEILQRKR
-955 RREKL
+955 RREKMSK
-960 YNSFKKKKNK
+960 SFKKKKE

>member
-1 MENKNQKDKNVL
+1 MENIKQNNKNIK
-13 PNENETEE
+13 TEE
-21 KPQEPKKDTK
+21 NKEIPQDQKKDNK
-31 VKYYTEVDEPPLIIM
+31 VKYYTEIDEPPLIIM

-65 YTNQNIT
+65 YTNQNIS

-102 CSKIVDIA
+102 CSKIVDVA

-137 QIVGVITHMDD
+137 QIMGVITHMDD
-148 FKKNKSLSKYKKQIK
+148 FRQNKSLSKYKKQIK
-163 KRFLKDA
+163 KRFIKDA

-180 GTKNNLYIK
+180 GIKNNLYIK

-204 SQPGFRINHPYVFC
+204 AQPGFRINHPYVFC
-218 DRYDLTLTKSTQD
+218 DRYDLTFTKSTQD

-237 IVSLFGYVRGNHLNK
+237 IVSLFGYIRGNHLNK
-252 NSLIHINGL
+252 NSLVHINGL

-267 YITKID
+267 YITKIE
-273 DPCPIEMVAKDGKI
+273 DPCPIEMVSKNGKI

-322 LVTFTKGLKEMDNLA
+322 LVTFTKGLKELDNLA

-352 GNIEQNDDDEKNKI
+352 GNIEQNDEDEKNNI
-366 ELIEGINMDMKK
+366 ELIEGINMDTKIKNNKKSKK
-378 KQLNDNE
+378 KENSKNNDKENDEDEDKDSNENMEEENSESNNNE
-385 NKEKDNKN
+385 NK
-393 KNEEKSEEDSYED
+393 
-406 IEEEDDDESN
+406 IEE
-416 EDNVEKE
+416 
-423 ENEDNENKKVNEEN
+423 
-437 NNKFLYK
+437 KFLYK
-444 KQYDKNFELKNEPQF
+444 KQYDKNFELKNEPNF
-459 MEENEDKNLMNEI
+459 ADENIDRNIMNDI
-472 YGDIDNDNDINGD
+472 YGNIDEDDKGINGD
-485 DLFDSYKTTDN
+485 DLFDSYKNTDN
-496 SEDFDLDYLIKNCKP
+496 SEDFDLDYLIKNCKQ

-517 AYAMEGEDDD
+517 IYSLEGGYEDEEDIED
-527 DDDESKGN
+527 
-535 KKEKTIIEVPKATT
+535 KKEKDTQIEISKNSM
-549 ELTAEEK
+549 ELTAEQK
-556 KEAQEKQL
+556 KEEQEKQL
-564 KPFLDDSTIYGIFKL
+564 KPFLEDSTIYGIFKL
-579 GTYVRI
+579 GTYIRI

-604 VLSTL
+604 ILSTL
-609 SLQETES
+609 SIQENES
-616 QMGFI
+616 QLSFI

-632 KILKTH
+632 KILKTN

-647 HKFQTT
+647 RKFQTT

-687 INIAVVALQNN
+687 INVAVVALQNN
-698 MENTTDD
+698 MDNTTDD

-714 VLEVNQSFEI
+714 VIEVNQSFEI

-833 KDYGIKLVNNVD
+833 KDYGIKLENNVD

-870 LPFKKKNKNLNDN
+870 LPFKKKNKNANDS

-894 LPYKKQIKSYMTTS
+894 LPYKKQIKSYMTTN

-918 LQTLQNIKEKKRKKG
+918 LQTLQNIKEKNLKKG
-933 EEEYQKKK
+933 TEKFKMKE
-941 KAEEEKQEILKKKR
+941 KAEQEKQEMLKKKR

-960 YNSFKKKKNK
+960 MKSFKKKKD

>member
-1 MENKNQKDKNVL
+1 MENIKQNNKNIK
-13 PNENETEE
+13 TEE
-21 KPQEPKKDTK
+21 NKEIPQDQKKDNK
-31 VKYYTEVDEPPLIIM
+31 VKYYTEIDEPPLIIM

-65 YTNQNIT
+65 YTNQNIS

-102 CSKIVDIA
+102 CSKIVDVA

-137 QIVGVITHMDD
+137 QIMGVITHMDD
-148 FKKNKSLSKYKKQIK
+148 FRQNKSLSKYKKQIK
-163 KRFLKDA
+163 KRFIKDA

-180 GTKNNLYIK
+180 GIKNNLYIK

-204 SQPGFRINHPYVFC
+204 AQPGFRINHPYVFC
-218 DRYDLTLTKSTQD
+218 DRYDLTFTKSTQD

-237 IVSLFGYVRGNHLNK
+237 IVSLFGYIRGNHLNK
-252 NSLIHINGL
+252 NSLVHINGL

-267 YITKID
+267 YITKIE
-273 DPCPIEMVAKDGKI
+273 DPCPIEMVSKNGKI

-322 LVTFTKGLKEMDNLA
+322 LVTFTKGLKELDNLA

-352 GNIEQNDDDEKNKI
+352 GNIEQNDEDEKNNI
-366 ELIEGINMDMKK
+366 ELIEGINMDTKIKNNKKSKK
-378 KQLNDNE
+378 KENSKNNDKENDEDEDKDSNENMEEENSESNNNE
-385 NKEKDNKN
+385 NK
-393 KNEEKSEEDSYED
+393 
-406 IEEEDDDESN
+406 IEE
-416 EDNVEKE
+416 
-423 ENEDNENKKVNEEN
+423 
-437 NNKFLYK
+437 KFLYK
-444 KQYDKNFELKNEPQF
+444 KQYDKNFELKNEPNF
-459 MEENEDKNLMNEI
+459 ADENIDRNIMNDI
-472 YGDIDNDNDINGD
+472 YGNIDEDDKGINGD
-485 DLFDSYKTTDN
+485 DLFDSYKSTDN
-496 SEDFDLDYLIKNCKP
+496 SEDFDLDYLIKNCKQ

-517 AYAMEGEDDD
+517 IYSLEGGYEDEEDIED
-527 DDDESKGN
+527 
-535 KKEKTIIEVPKATT
+535 KKEKDTQIEISKNSM
-549 ELTAEEK
+549 ELTAEQK
-556 KEAQEKQL
+556 KEEQEKQL
-564 KPFLDDSTIYGIFKL
+564 KPFLEDSTIYGIFKL
-579 GTYVRI
+579 GTYIRI

-604 VLSTL
+604 ILSTL
-609 SLQETES
+609 SIQENES
-616 QMGFI
+616 QLSFI

-632 KILKTH
+632 KILKTN

-647 HKFQTT
+647 RKFQTT

-687 INIAVVALQNN
+687 INVAVVALQNN
-698 MENTTDD
+698 MDNTTDD

-714 VLEVNQSFEI
+714 VIEVNQSFEI

-820 KKQKMLR
+820 KKQKLLR

-833 KDYGIKLVNNVD
+833 KDYGIKLENNVD

-870 LPFKKKNKNLNDN
+870 LPFKKKNKNTNDS

-894 LPYKKQIKSYMTTS
+894 LPYKKQIKSYMTTN

-918 LQTLQNIKEKKRKKG
+918 LQTLQNIKEKNLKKG
-933 EEEYQKKK
+933 TEKFKMKE
-941 KAEEEKQEILKKKR
+941 KAEQEKQEMLKKKR

-960 YNSFKKKKNK
+960 MKSFKKKKD

>member
-1 MENKNQKDKNVL
+1 MEKEQNKLDNDKEEENK
-13 PNENETEE
+13 EE
-21 KPQEPKKDTK
+21 IKMKKDNK
-31 VKYYTEVDEPPLIIM
+31 IKYYTEVDEPPLIIM
-46 VQGGH
+46 IQGGH

-102 CSKIVDIA
+102 CSKIVDVA

-148 FKKNKSLSKYKKQIK
+148 FRQNKSLSKYKKQIK
-163 KRFLKDA
+163 KRFIKDA

-180 GTKNNLYIK
+180 GIKNNLYIK

-204 SQPGFRINHPYVFC
+204 NQPGFRINHPYIFC
-218 DRYDLTLTKSTQD
+218 DRYDINFSKIQKKEEEK
-231 NDNDDV
+231 NEDV

-252 NSLIHINGL
+252 NSLIYINGL
-261 GEYKID
+261 GEFNIDFAEKIE
-267 YITKID
+267 
-273 DPCPIEMVAKDGKI
+273 DPCPIEMVSKNGKV

-322 LVTFTKGLKEMDNLA
+322 LITFTKGLKETDNLA
-337 NDEGVKMV
+337 NDEGVQMV
-345 RKLQDQY
+345 RKLQDMY
-352 GNIEQNDDDEKNKI
+352 GNIEQNDEDEKNQI
-366 ELIEGINMDMKK
+366 ELIEGINMDSKNQNKK
-378 KQLNDNE
+378 KNDSENKNL
-385 NKEKDNKN
+385 NKEK
-393 KNEEKSEEDSYED
+393 EE
-406 IEEEDDDESN
+406 IEENMNDNNQTLDDNN
-416 EDNVEKE
+416 EKKEKKEEEYNIGIDKMLLE
-423 ENEDNENKKVNEEN
+423 ENEDTNIMK
-437 NNKFLYK
+437 
-444 KQYDKNFELKNEPQF
+444 
-459 MEENEDKNLMNEI
+459 EI
-472 YGDIDNDNDINGD
+472 YGNIEDEKGLNGNE
-485 DLFDSYKTTDN
+485 LFDSYKTDDN
-496 SEDFDLDYLIKNCKP
+496 SEDFDLDYLIKNCKQ
-511 KFVTGG
+511 KFITGG
-517 AYAMEGEDDD
+517 YFDMENENDDD
-527 DDDESKGN
+527 INENEDNEKETDVKNVSSELTPEQ
-535 KKEKTIIEVPKATT
+535 KKEEQ
-549 ELTAEEK
+549 EK
-556 KEAQEKQL
+556 KL
-564 KPFLDDSTIYGIFKL
+564 KFFLDDSSSYGIFKL
-579 GTYVRI
+579 GTYIRI
-585 DLKKIKRKNAN
+585 DLKKVKRKYAN

-604 VLSTL
+604 ILSTL
-609 SLQETES
+609 SHQESEK
-616 QMGFI
+616 QMSFI
-621 KIRFS
+621 KIRFN

-632 KILKTH
+632 KILKTN

-647 HKFQTT
+647 RKFQTT

-687 INIAVVALQNN
+687 INVAVVAMQNDLGD
-698 MENTTDD
+698 TTDD
-705 NFRICGTGD
+705 NFRISGTGD
-714 VLEVNQSFEI
+714 VIEVNQSFDI

-774 QINTKP
+774 QLNTKP

-807 LNKFYNPIIEYTD
+807 LNKFYNPIIEYGD
-820 KKQKMLR
+820 KKQRMLR

-833 KDYGIKLVNNVD
+833 KDYGIKLEQKPD

-870 LPFKKKNKNLNDN
+870 LPFKKKNKNINDN
-883 KQENYHLKKLG
+883 KEENYHLKKLG
-894 LPYKKQIKSYMTTS
+894 LPYKKQIKSYMTTN

-918 LQTLQNIKEKKRKKG
+918 LQTLQNIKEKKLKKAT
-933 EEEYQKKK
+933 ENYKLKKK
-941 KAEEEKQEILKKKR
+941 KEEEKKEILQKKR
-955 RREKL
+955 RREKMSK
-960 YNSFKKKKNK
+960 SFKKKKE

>member
-1 MENKNQKDKNVL
+1 MDKNEID
-13 PNENETEE
+13 NNQEE
-21 KPQEPKKDTK
+21 KQVEDKTKQKNDNK
-31 VKYYTEVDEPPLIIM
+31 VKYFTEVDEPPLIII

-65 YTNQNIT
+65 YTNQNIN

-102 CSKIVDIA
+102 CSKIVDVA

-137 QIVGVITHMDD
+137 QIMGVITHMDD
-148 FKKNKSLSKYKKQIK
+148 FRQNKSLSKYKKQIK
-163 KRFLKDA
+163 KRFIKDA

-180 GTKNNLYIK
+180 GIKNNLYIK

-204 SQPGFRINHPYVFC
+204 NKPGFRINHPYIFC
-218 DRYDLTLTKSTQD
+218 DRYDINFSK
-231 NDNDDV
+231 NKIENEEEEKNDDA

-252 NSLIHINGL
+252 NSLIYINGL
-261 GEYKID
+261 GEFNID
-267 YITKID
+267 FAEKID
-273 DPCPIEMVAKDGKI
+273 DPCPIEMVSKNGKV

-322 LVTFTKGLKEMDNLA
+322 LVTFTKGLKETDNLA

-345 RKLQDQY
+345 RKLQDMY
-352 GNIEQNDDDEKNKI
+352 GNIEQNLDDEKNQI
-366 ELIEGINMDMKK
+366 EIIEGINMDSKEREKK
-378 KQLNDNE
+378 ITIDN
-385 NKEKDNKN
+385 
-393 KNEEKSEEDSYED
+393 
-406 IEEEDDDESN
+406 
-416 EDNVEKE
+416 
-423 ENEDNENKKVNEEN
+423 NEEN
-437 NNKFLYK
+437 DISEENNEEIDNNEKINEK
-444 KQYDKNFELKNEPQF
+444 GKNIDKYDKNYEMKKDSMFLD
-459 MEENEDKNLMNEI
+459 ENLETNIMQEI
-472 YGDIDNDNDINGD
+472 YGNMDDEYENGKGINGD
-485 DLFDSYKTTDN
+485 DLLDSYKILNN
-496 SEDFDLDYLIKNCKP
+496 SEEYDLDYLIKNCKQ

-517 AYAMEGEDDD
+517 YYDMEEENDDD
-527 DDDESKGN
+527 DKGEGDNEN
-535 KKEKTIIEVPKATT
+535 KTKIEVPNISS
-549 ELTAEEK
+549 ELTPEQK
-556 KEAQEKQL
+556 KEEQEKQL
-564 KPFLDDSTIYGIFKL
+564 KPFLDDTSTFGIFKL
-579 GTYVRI
+579 GTYIRI
-585 DLKKIKRKNAN
+585 DLRKVKRKYAN

-604 VLSTL
+604 ILSTL
-609 SLQETES
+609 SHQESET
-616 QMGFI
+616 QMSFI

-632 KILKTH
+632 KILKTN
-638 DPIILSIGW
+638 DPVILSIGW
-647 HKFQTT
+647 RKFQTT
-653 MAYCVEDKNHRL
+653 MAYCLEDKNHRL

-687 INIAVVALQNN
+687 INVAVVAMQNDLGD
-698 MENTTDD
+698 TTDD
-705 NFRICGTGD
+705 NFRISGTGD
-714 VLEVNQSFEI
+714 VLEVNQSFDI

-774 QINTKP
+774 QLNTNP

-786 TFEDKILKSDV
+786 SFEDKILKSDI

-807 LNKFYNPIIEYTD
+807 LNKFYNPIIEYGD

-833 KDYGIKLVNNVD
+833 KDYGIKLEQKPD
-845 SEYKD
+845 SEYKE
-850 IEREERVFPNLVI
+850 IEREERVFPSLVI
-863 SKNLEKN
+863 SKTLEKN
-870 LPFKKKNKNLNDN
+870 LPFKKKNKNVNDN
-883 KQENYHLKKLG
+883 KEENYHLKKLG
-894 LPYKKQIKSYMTTS
+894 LPYKKQIKSYMTTN

-918 LQTLQNIKEKKRKKG
+918 LQTLQNIKEKKL
-933 EEEYQKKK
+933 K
-941 KAEEEKQEILKKKR
+941 KATENYKLKVKKEEEKKEMIQKKR

-960 YNSFKKKKNK
+960 AKSFKNKKE

>member
-1 MENKNQKDKNVL
+1 MEKSKNKDNKISPEENNEEQKI
-13 PNENETEE
+13 EET
-21 KPQEPKKDTK
+21 KKDNK
-31 VKYYTEVDEPPLIIM
+31 VKYYTEIDDPPLIIM

-51 SSGKTTLIK
+51 SSGKSTLIK

-170 TDKSKLFYLF
+170 TDRSKLFYLF
-180 GTKNNLYIK
+180 GIKNNLYIK

-218 DRYDLTLTKSTQD
+218 DRYDLTFTKSTQD

-252 NSLIHINGL
+252 NSLVHINGL

-267 YITKID
+267 YATKID
-273 DPCPIEMVAKDGKI
+273 DPCPIEMVAKNGKI

-322 LVTFTKGLKEMDNLA
+322 LVTFTKGLKESDHLA

-352 GNIEQNDDDEKNKI
+352 GNIELNDDEKNKI
-366 ELIEGINMDMKK
+366 ELIEGIDMDTK
-378 KQLNDNE
+378 
-385 NKEKDNKN
+385 KDNKI
-393 KNEEKSEEDSYED
+393 KLGEKEHDEEKM
-406 IEEEDDDESN
+406 EEEEN
-416 EDNVEKE
+416 DNDNNEKE
-423 ENEDNENKKVNEEN
+423 EKNIDD
-437 NNKFLYK
+437 NKFLYK
-444 KQYDKNFELKNEPQF
+444 KQYDKNFELKNLPGF
-459 MEENEDKNLMNEI
+459 LDENVDKNIMNEI
-472 YGDIDNDNDINGD
+472 YGNMDKDSGINGD
-485 DLFDSYKTTDN
+485 DILDSYKSTDN
-496 SEDFDLDYLIKNCKP
+496 SEDFDLDYLIKNCRP
-511 KFVTGG
+511 RFVTGG
-517 AYAMEGEDDD
+517 MYNIEGEDDD
-527 DDDESKGN
+527 DFDEGDDDN
-535 KKEKTIIEVPKATT
+535 DKKEKKIMEIQKQTT
-549 ELTAEEK
+549 ELTAEQK
-556 KEAQEKQL
+556 KEEQDKQL
-564 KPFLDDSTIYGIFKL
+564 KPFLDDSSVYGIFKL
-579 GTYVRI
+579 GSYIRI
-585 DLKKIKRKNAN
+585 DLKKIKRKYAD

-609 SLQETES
+609 SFQETES
-616 QMGFI
+616 QMGFM

-632 KILKTH
+632 KILKTN
-638 DPIILSIGW
+638 DPVILSIGW
-647 HKFQTT
+647 RKFQTT

-687 INIAVVALQNN
+687 INVSVVALQNN
-698 MENTTDD
+698 MEDTTDD

-714 VLEVNQSFEI
+714 VIEVNQSFEI

-774 QINTKP
+774 QLNTKP

-807 LNKFYNPIIEYTD
+807 LNKFYNPIIEYTN

-833 KDYGIKLVNNVD
+833 KDYGIKLENNID
-845 SEYKD
+845 SEYRD

-863 SKNLEKN
+863 SKNLEKS
-870 LPFKKKNKNLNDN
+870 LPFKKKNKNINDN
-883 KQENYHLKKLG
+883 KQENFHLKKLG
-894 LPYKKQIKSYMTTS
+894 LPYKKQIKSYMTTN

-918 LQTLQNIKEKKRKKG
+918 LQTLQNIKEKNLKKG
-933 EEEYQKKK
+933 EEAYKKK
-941 KAEEEKQEILKKKR
+941 VKAEEEKQEILKKKR

-960 YNSFKKKKNK
+960 ANSFKKNKNK

>member
-1 MENKNQKDKNVL
+1 MEKEQNKSDNDKEEENK
-13 PNENETEE
+13 EE
-21 KPQEPKKDTK
+21 IKMKKDNK
-31 VKYYTEVDEPPLIIM
+31 IKYYTEVDEPPLIIM
-46 VQGGH
+46 IQGGH

-102 CSKIVDIA
+102 CSKIVDVA

-148 FKKNKSLSKYKKQIK
+148 FRQNKSLSKYKKQIK
-163 KRFLKDA
+163 KRFIKDA

-180 GTKNNLYIK
+180 GIKNNLYIK

-204 SQPGFRINHPYVFC
+204 NQPGFRINHPYIFC
-218 DRYDLTLTKSTQD
+218 DRYDINFSKIQKKEEEK
-231 NDNDDV
+231 NEDV

-252 NSLIHINGL
+252 NSLIYINGL
-261 GEYKID
+261 GEFNIDFAEKIE
-267 YITKID
+267 
-273 DPCPIEMVAKDGKI
+273 DPCPIEMVSKNGKV

-322 LVTFTKGLKEMDNLA
+322 LITFTKGLKETDNLA
-337 NDEGVKMV
+337 NDEGVQMV
-345 RKLQDQY
+345 RKLQDMY
-352 GNIEQNDDDEKNKI
+352 GNIEQNDEDEKNQI
-366 ELIEGINMDMKK
+366 ELIEGINMDSKNQNKK
-378 KQLNDNE
+378 KNDSENKNL
-385 NKEKDNKN
+385 NKEK
-393 KNEEKSEEDSYED
+393 EE
-406 IEEEDDDESN
+406 IEENMNDNNQTLDDNN
-416 EDNVEKE
+416 EKKEKKEEEYNIGIDKMLLE
-423 ENEDNENKKVNEEN
+423 ENEDTNIMK
-437 NNKFLYK
+437 
-444 KQYDKNFELKNEPQF
+444 
-459 MEENEDKNLMNEI
+459 EI
-472 YGDIDNDNDINGD
+472 YGNIEDEKGLNGNE
-485 DLFDSYKTTDN
+485 LFDSYKTDDN
-496 SEDFDLDYLIKNCKP
+496 SEDFDLDYLIKNCKQ
-511 KFVTGG
+511 KFITGG
-517 AYAMEGEDDD
+517 YFDMENENDDD
-527 DDDESKGN
+527 INENEDNEKETDVKNVSSELTLEQ
-535 KKEKTIIEVPKATT
+535 KKEEQ
-549 ELTAEEK
+549 EK
-556 KEAQEKQL
+556 KL
-564 KPFLDDSTIYGIFKL
+564 KFFLDDSSSYGIFKL
-579 GTYVRI
+579 GTYIRI
-585 DLKKIKRKNAN
+585 DLKKVKRKYAN

-604 VLSTL
+604 ILSTL
-609 SLQETES
+609 SHQESEK
-616 QMGFI
+616 QMSFI
-621 KIRFS
+621 KIRFN

-632 KILKTH
+632 KILKTN

-647 HKFQTT
+647 RKFQTT

-687 INIAVVALQNN
+687 INVAVVAMQNDLGD
-698 MENTTDD
+698 TTDD
-705 NFRICGTGD
+705 NFRISGTGD
-714 VLEVNQSFEI
+714 VIEVNQSFDI

-774 QINTKP
+774 QLNTKP

-807 LNKFYNPIIEYTD
+807 LNKFYNPIIEYGD
-820 KKQKMLR
+820 KKQRMLR

-833 KDYGIKLVNNVD
+833 KDYGIKLEQKPD

-870 LPFKKKNKNLNDN
+870 LPFKKKNKNINDN
-883 KQENYHLKKLG
+883 KEENYHLKKLG
-894 LPYKKQIKSYMTTS
+894 LPYKKQIKSYMTTN

-918 LQTLQNIKEKKRKKG
+918 LQTLQNIKEKKL
-933 EEEYQKKK
+933 K
-941 KAEEEKQEILKKKR
+941 KATENYKLKEKKEEEKKEILQKKR
-955 RREKL
+955 RREKMSK
-960 YNSFKKKKNK
+960 SFKKKKE

>member
-1 MENKNQKDKNVL
+1 MEKISQ
-13 PNENETEE
+13 NEENNDFEQEKLEE
-21 KPQEPKKDTK
+21 KKEPKKDNK
-31 VKYYTEVDEPPLIIM
+31 IKYFTEVDEPPLIIM
-46 VQGGH
+46 IQGGH

-102 CSKIVDIA
+102 CSKIVDVA

-137 QIVGVITHMDD
+137 QIMGVITHMDD
-148 FKKNKSLSKYKKQIK
+148 FRQNKSLSKYKKQIK
-163 KRFLKDA
+163 KRFIKDA

-180 GTKNNLYIK
+180 GIKNNLYIK

-204 SQPGFRINHPYVFC
+204 NQPGFRINHPYIFC
-218 DRYDLTLTKSTQD
+218 DRYDINFSKTNITNKENSEEK
-231 NDNDDV
+231 NDDV

-252 NSLIHINGL
+252 NSLIYINGL
-261 GEYKID
+261 GEYNID
-267 YITKID
+267 FAEKMD
-273 DPCPIEMVAKDGKI
+273 DPCPIEMVSKNGKV

-322 LVTFTKGLKEMDNLA
+322 LVTFTKGLKEQDNLA

-345 RKLQDQY
+345 RKLQDMY
-352 GNIEQNDDDEKNKI
+352 GNIEQNEDDEKNQI
-366 ELIEGINMDMKK
+366 ELIQGVNMDS
-378 KQLNDNE
+378 
-385 NKEKDNKN
+385 KN
-393 KNEEKSEEDSYED
+393 KNEKKISNQDNSENIDNSDINEESNDNDNNDELSEE
-406 IEEEDDDESN
+406 
-416 EDNVEKE
+416 K
-423 ENEDNENKKVNEEN
+423 N
-437 NNKFLYK
+437 NYK
-444 KQYDKNFELKNEPQF
+444 NIELKNNMILSDENLDTNIMQDIYGNIDD
-459 MEENEDKNLMNEI
+459 ENEEGK
-472 YGDIDNDNDINGD
+472 GINGD
-485 DLFDSYKTTDN
+485 DLLDSYKTMDN
-496 SEDFDLDYLIKNCKP
+496 SEDFDLDYLIKNCKQ

-517 AYAMEGEDDD
+517 YYDMEEENENDIS
-527 DDDESKGN
+527 DDENNNKDNSKKQKTQIEIPN
-535 KKEKTIIEVPKATT
+535 ASAELTPEQKKEV
-549 ELTAEEK
+549 
-556 KEAQEKQL
+556 QEKQL
-564 KPFLDDSTIYGIFKL
+564 KPFLDDSSTYGIFKL
-579 GTYVRI
+579 GTYIRI
-585 DLKKIKRKNAN
+585 DLKKVKRKYAN

-604 VLSTL
+604 ILSTL
-609 SLQETES
+609 SHQESES
-616 QMGFI
+616 QMSFI

-632 KILKTH
+632 KILKTN
-638 DPIILSIGW
+638 DPVILSIGW
-647 HKFQTT
+647 RKFQTT

-687 INIAVVALQNN
+687 INVAIVAMQNN
-698 MENTTDD
+698 LGDTTDD
-705 NFRICGTGD
+705 NFRISGTGD
-714 VLEVNQSFEI
+714 VIEVNQSFDI

-774 QINTKP
+774 QLNTKP

-807 LNKFYNPIIEYTD
+807 LNKFYNPIIEYGD

-827 TMSQLR
+827 TMNQLR
-833 KDYGIKLVNNVD
+833 KDYGIKLEQNPD
-845 SEYKD
+845 SEYKE

-870 LPFKKKNKNLNDN
+870 LPFKKKNKNINDN
-883 KQENYHLKKLG
+883 KEENYHLKKLG
-894 LPYKKQIKSYMTTS
+894 LPYKKQIKSYMTTN

-918 LQTLQNIKEKKRKKG
+918 LQTLQNIKEKKL
-933 EEEYQKKK
+933 K
-941 KAEEEKQEILKKKR
+941 KATENFKIKTQKEEEKKELIQKKR
-955 RREKL
+955 RREKMAK
-960 YNSFKKKKNK
+960 SFKNKKNQ

>member
-1 MENKNQKDKNVL
+1 MEKISQ
-13 PNENETEE
+13 NEENNGFEQEKLEE
-21 KPQEPKKDTK
+21 KKEPKKDNK
-31 VKYYTEVDEPPLIIM
+31 IKYFTEVDEPPLIIM
-46 VQGGH
+46 IQGGH

-102 CSKIVDIA
+102 CSKIVDVA

-137 QIVGVITHMDD
+137 QIMGVITHMDD
-148 FKKNKSLSKYKKQIK
+148 FRQNKSLSKYKKQIK
-163 KRFLKDA
+163 KRFIKDA

-180 GTKNNLYIK
+180 GIKNNLYIK

-204 SQPGFRINHPYVFC
+204 NQPGFRINHPYIFC
-218 DRYDLTLTKSTQD
+218 DRYDINFSKTNITNKE
-231 NDNDDV
+231 NPEEKNDDV

-252 NSLIHINGL
+252 NSLIYINGL
-261 GEYKID
+261 GEYNID
-267 YITKID
+267 FAEKMD
-273 DPCPIEMVAKDGKI
+273 DPCPIEMVSKNGKV

-322 LVTFTKGLKEMDNLA
+322 LVTFTKGLKEQDNLA

-345 RKLQDQY
+345 RKLQDMY
-352 GNIEQNDDDEKNKI
+352 GNIEQNEDDEKNQI
-366 ELIEGINMDMKK
+366 ELIQGVNMDS
-378 KQLNDNE
+378 
-385 NKEKDNKN
+385 KN
-393 KNEEKSEEDSYED
+393 KNEKKITNQDNSENIDNSD
-406 IEEEDDDESN
+406 INEESN
-416 EDNVEKE
+416 ENDNNDELSEEK
-423 ENEDNENKKVNEEN
+423 N
-437 NNKFLYK
+437 NYK
-444 KQYDKNFELKNEPQF
+444 NIELKNNMILSDENLDTNIMQDIYGNIDD
-459 MEENEDKNLMNEI
+459 ENEEGK
-472 YGDIDNDNDINGD
+472 GINGD
-485 DLFDSYKTTDN
+485 DLLDSYKTMDN
-496 SEDFDLDYLIKNCKP
+496 SEDFDLDYLIKNCKQ

-517 AYAMEGEDDD
+517 YYDMEEENENDIS
-527 DDDESKGN
+527 DDENNNKDNSKKQKTQIEIPN
-535 KKEKTIIEVPKATT
+535 ASAELTPEQKKEV
-549 ELTAEEK
+549 
-556 KEAQEKQL
+556 QEKQL
-564 KPFLDDSTIYGIFKL
+564 KPFLDDSSTYGIFKL
-579 GTYVRI
+579 GTYIRI
-585 DLKKIKRKNAN
+585 DLKKVKRKYAN

-604 VLSTL
+604 ILSTL
-609 SLQETES
+609 SHQESES
-616 QMGFI
+616 QMSFI

-632 KILKTH
+632 KILKTN
-638 DPIILSIGW
+638 DPVILSIGW
-647 HKFQTT
+647 RKFQTT

-687 INIAVVALQNN
+687 INVAIVAMQNN
-698 MENTTDD
+698 LGDTTDD
-705 NFRICGTGD
+705 NFRISGTGD
-714 VLEVNQSFEI
+714 VIEVNQSFDI

-774 QINTKP
+774 QLNTKP

-807 LNKFYNPIIEYTD
+807 LNKFYNPIIEYGD

-827 TMSQLR
+827 TMNQLR
-833 KDYGIKLVNNVD
+833 KDYGIKLEQNPD
-845 SEYKD
+845 SEYKE

-870 LPFKKKNKNLNDN
+870 LPFKKKNKNINDN
-883 KQENYHLKKLG
+883 KEENYHLKKLG
-894 LPYKKQIKSYMTTS
+894 LPYKKQIKSYMTTN

-918 LQTLQNIKEKKRKKG
+918 LQTLQNIKEKKL
-933 EEEYQKKK
+933 K
-941 KAEEEKQEILKKKR
+941 KATENFKIKTQKEEEKKELIQKKR
-955 RREKL
+955 RREKMAK
-960 YNSFKKKKNK
+960 SFKNKKNQ

>member
-1 MENKNQKDKNVL
+1 MEKISQ
-13 PNENETEE
+13 NEENNDFEQEKLEE
-21 KPQEPKKDTK
+21 KKEPKKDNK
-31 VKYYTEVDEPPLIIM
+31 IKYFTEVDEPPLIIM
-46 VQGGH
+46 IQGGH

-102 CSKIVDIA
+102 CSKIVDVA

-137 QIVGVITHMDD
+137 QIMGVITHMDD
-148 FKKNKSLSKYKKQIK
+148 FRQNKSLSKYKKQIK
-163 KRFLKDA
+163 KRFMKDA

-180 GTKNNLYIK
+180 GIKNNLYIK

-204 SQPGFRINHPYVFC
+204 NQPGFRINHPYIFC
-218 DRYDLTLTKSTQD
+218 DRYDINFSKTNITNKE
-231 NDNDDV
+231 NPEEKNDDV

-252 NSLIHINGL
+252 NSLIYINGL
-261 GEYKID
+261 GEYNID
-267 YITKID
+267 FAEKMD
-273 DPCPIEMVAKDGKI
+273 DPCPIEMVSKNGKV

-322 LVTFTKGLKEMDNLA
+322 LVTFTKGLKEQDNLA

-345 RKLQDQY
+345 RKLQDMY
-352 GNIEQNDDDEKNKI
+352 GNIEQNEDDEKNQI
-366 ELIEGINMDMKK
+366 ELIQGVNMDS
-378 KQLNDNE
+378 
-385 NKEKDNKN
+385 KN
-393 KNEEKSEEDSYED
+393 KNEKKITNQDNSENIDNSD
-406 IEEEDDDESN
+406 INEESN
-416 EDNVEKE
+416 DNDNNDELSNEK
-423 ENEDNENKKVNEEN
+423 N
-437 NNKFLYK
+437 NYK
-444 KQYDKNFELKNEPQF
+444 NIELKNN
-459 MEENEDKNLMNEI
+459 MILSDENLDTNIMQDI
-472 YGDIDNDNDINGD
+472 YGNIDDQNEEGKGINGD
-485 DLFDSYKTTDN
+485 DLLDSYKTMDN
-496 SEDFDLDYLIKNCKP
+496 SEDFDLDYLIKNCKQ

-517 AYAMEGEDDD
+517 YYDMEEENENDIS
-527 DDDESKGN
+527 DDENNNKDNSKKQKTQIEIPN
-535 KKEKTIIEVPKATT
+535 ASAELTPEQKKEV
-549 ELTAEEK
+549 
-556 KEAQEKQL
+556 QEKQL
-564 KPFLDDSTIYGIFKL
+564 KPFLDDSSTYGIFKL
-579 GTYVRI
+579 GTYIRI
-585 DLKKIKRKNAN
+585 DLKKVKRKYAN

-604 VLSTL
+604 ILSTL
-609 SLQETES
+609 SHQESES
-616 QMGFI
+616 QMSFI

-632 KILKTH
+632 KILKTN
-638 DPIILSIGW
+638 DPVILSIGW
-647 HKFQTT
+647 RKFQTT

-687 INIAVVALQNN
+687 INVAIVAMQNN
-698 MENTTDD
+698 LGDTTDD
-705 NFRICGTGD
+705 NFRISGTGD
-714 VLEVNQSFEI
+714 VIEVNQSFDI

-774 QINTKP
+774 QLNTKP

-807 LNKFYNPIIEYTD
+807 LNKFYNPIIEYGD

-827 TMSQLR
+827 TMNQLR
-833 KDYGIKLVNNVD
+833 KDYGIKLEQNPD
-845 SEYKD
+845 SEYKE

-870 LPFKKKNKNLNDN
+870 LPFKKKNKNINDN
-883 KQENYHLKKLG
+883 KEENYHLKKLG
-894 LPYKKQIKSYMTTS
+894 LPYKKQIKSYMTTN

-918 LQTLQNIKEKKRKKG
+918 LQTLQNIKEKKL
-933 EEEYQKKK
+933 K
-941 KAEEEKQEILKKKR
+941 KATENFKIKTQKEEEKKELIQKKR
-955 RREKL
+955 RREKMAK
-960 YNSFKKKKNK
+960 SFKNKKNQ

>member
-1 MENKNQKDKNVL
+1 MEKISQ
-13 PNENETEE
+13 NEENNDFEQEKLEE
-21 KPQEPKKDTK
+21 KKEPKKDNK
-31 VKYYTEVDEPPLIIM
+31 IKYFTEVDEPPLIIM
-46 VQGGH
+46 IQGGH

-102 CSKIVDIA
+102 CSKIVDVA

-137 QIVGVITHMDD
+137 QIMGVITHMDD
-148 FKKNKSLSKYKKQIK
+148 FRQNKSLSKYKKQIK
-163 KRFLKDA
+163 KRFMKDA
-170 TDKSKLFYLF
+170 TDRSKLFYLF
-180 GTKNNLYIK
+180 GIKNNLYIK

-204 SQPGFRINHPYVFC
+204 NQPGFRINHPYIFC
-218 DRYDLTLTKSTQD
+218 DRYDINFSKTNITNKEKPEEK
-231 NDNDDV
+231 NDDV

-252 NSLIHINGL
+252 NSLIYINGL
-261 GEYKID
+261 GEYNID
-267 YITKID
+267 FAEKMD
-273 DPCPIEMVAKDGKI
+273 DPCPIEMVSKNGKV

-322 LVTFTKGLKEMDNLA
+322 LVTFTKGLKEQDNLA

-345 RKLQDQY
+345 RKLQDMY
-352 GNIEQNDDDEKNKI
+352 GNIEQNEDDEKNQI
-366 ELIEGINMDMKK
+366 ELIQGVNMDS
-378 KQLNDNE
+378 
-385 NKEKDNKN
+385 KN
-393 KNEEKSEEDSYED
+393 KNEKKISNQDNSENIDNSDINEESNDNDNNDELSEE
-406 IEEEDDDESN
+406 
-416 EDNVEKE
+416 K
-423 ENEDNENKKVNEEN
+423 N
-437 NNKFLYK
+437 NYK
-444 KQYDKNFELKNEPQF
+444 NIELKNNMILSDENLDTNIMQDIYGNIDD
-459 MEENEDKNLMNEI
+459 ENEEGK
-472 YGDIDNDNDINGD
+472 GINGD
-485 DLFDSYKTTDN
+485 DLLDSYKTMDN
-496 SEDFDLDYLIKNCKP
+496 SEDFDLDYLIKNCKQ

-517 AYAMEGEDDD
+517 YYDMEEENENDMS
-527 DDDESKGN
+527 DDENNNKDNS
-535 KKEKTIIEVPKATT
+535 KKEKTQIEIPNASA
-549 ELTAEEK
+549 ELTPEQK
-556 KEAQEKQL
+556 KEVQEKQL
-564 KPFLDDSTIYGIFKL
+564 KPFLDDSSTYGIFKL
-579 GTYVRI
+579 GTYIRI
-585 DLKKIKRKNAN
+585 DLKKVKRKYAN

-604 VLSTL
+604 ILSTL
-609 SLQETES
+609 SHQESES
-616 QMGFI
+616 QMSFI

-632 KILKTH
+632 KILKTN
-638 DPIILSIGW
+638 DPVILSIGW
-647 HKFQTT
+647 RKFQTT

-687 INIAVVALQNN
+687 INVAIVAMQNN
-698 MENTTDD
+698 LGDTTDD
-705 NFRICGTGD
+705 NFRISGTGD
-714 VLEVNQSFEI
+714 VIEVNQSFDI

-774 QINTKP
+774 QLNTKP

-807 LNKFYNPIIEYTD
+807 LNKFYNPIIEYGD

-827 TMSQLR
+827 TMNQLR
-833 KDYGIKLVNNVD
+833 KDYGIKLEQNPD
-845 SEYKD
+845 SEYKE

-870 LPFKKKNKNLNDN
+870 LPFKKKNKNINDN
-883 KQENYHLKKLG
+883 KEENYHLKKLG
-894 LPYKKQIKSYMTTS
+894 LPYKKQIKSYMTTN

-918 LQTLQNIKEKKRKKG
+918 LQTLQNIKEKKL
-933 EEEYQKKK
+933 K
-941 KAEEEKQEILKKKR
+941 KATENFKIKTQKEEEKKELIQKKR
-955 RREKL
+955 RREKMAK
-960 YNSFKKKKNK
+960 SFKNKKNQ

>member
-1 MENKNQKDKNVL
+1 MEKMNQNELENNK
-13 PNENETEE
+13 EEE
-21 KPQEPKKDTK
+21 KIEEIKEPKKDNK

-46 VQGGH
+46 IQGGH
-51 SSGKTTLIK
+51 LSGKTTLIK

-102 CSKIVDIA
+102 CSKIVDVA

-137 QIVGVITHMDD
+137 QIMGVITHMDD
-148 FKKNKSLSKYKKQIK
+148 FRQNKSLSKYKKQIK
-163 KRFLKDA
+163 KRFIKDA
-170 TDKSKLFYLF
+170 TDKSKLFYLY
-180 GTKNNLYIK
+180 GIKNNLYIK

-204 SQPGFRINHPYVFC
+204 NQPGFRINHPYIFC
-218 DRYDLTLTKSTQD
+218 DRYDINFSK
-231 NDNDDV
+231 NIMKENEEEKNDDV

-252 NSLIHINGL
+252 NSLIYINGL
-261 GEYKID
+261 GEFNID
-267 YITKID
+267 YAEKID
-273 DPCPIEMVAKDGKI
+273 DPCPIEMVSKNGKV

-322 LVTFTKGLKEMDNLA
+322 LVTFTKGLKEVDNLA

-345 RKLQDQY
+345 RKLQDMQ
-352 GNIEQNDDDEKNKI
+352 GNIEQNENDEKNQI
-366 ELIEGINMDMKK
+366 EIIEGINMDSQEKNKK
-378 KQLNDNE
+378 EDDENNE
-385 NKEKDNKN
+385 NDISEENSEKMSDNNEEINEKN
-393 KNEEKSEEDSYED
+393 KY
-406 IEEEDDDESN
+406 
-416 EDNVEKE
+416 KE
-423 ENEDNENKKVNEEN
+423 IYN
-437 NNKFLYK
+437 
-444 KQYDKNFELKNEPQF
+444 KNFELKKEPIF
-459 MEENEDKNLMNEI
+459 LDENLESNIMQEI
-472 YGDIDNDNDINGD
+472 YGNIDDEFEDGKGINGD
-485 DLFDSYKTTDN
+485 DLFDSYKTVDN
-496 SEDFDLDYLIKNCKP
+496 SEDYDLDYLIKNCKQ

-517 AYAMEGEDDD
+517 YYDIEEENDDD
-527 DDDESKGN
+527 NSDEN
-535 KKEKTIIEVPKATT
+535 KDNNKIEVPKAST
-549 ELTAEEK
+549 ELTPEQKKEEK
-556 KEAQEKQL
+556 EKQL
-564 KPFLDDSTIYGIFKL
+564 KPFLDDSTTFGIFKL
-579 GTYVRI
+579 GTYIRI
-585 DLKKIKRKNAN
+585 DLKKVKRKFAN
-596 HFDPNHPI
+596 HFDPNHLI
-604 VLSTL
+604 ILSTL
-609 SLQETES
+609 SHQESET
-616 QMGFI
+616 QMSFI

-632 KILKTH
+632 KILKTN
-638 DPIILSIGW
+638 DPVILSIGW
-647 HKFQTT
+647 RKFQTT

-687 INIAVVALQNN
+687 INVAVVAMQNN
-698 MENTTDD
+698 LGETTDD
-705 NFRICGTGD
+705 NFRISGTGD
-714 VLEVNQSFEI
+714 VIEVNQSFDI
-724 VKKLKLIGDPEE
+724 VKKLKLIGEPEE

-786 TFEDKILKSDV
+786 TFEDKILKSDI
-797 VFLKTWAPVE
+797 VFLKSWAPVE
-807 LNKFYNPIIEYTD
+807 LNKFYNPIIEYGD

-833 KDYGIKLVNNVD
+833 KDYGIKLEQKPD

-870 LPFKKKNKNLNDN
+870 LPFKKKNKNVNDN
-883 KQENYHLKKLG
+883 KEENYHLKKLG
-894 LPYKKQIKSYMTTS
+894 LPYKKQIKSYMTTN
-908 EKNIYSLMQR
+908 EKNIVSLMQR
-918 LQTLQNIKEKKRKKG
+918 LQTLQNIKEKKL
-933 EEEYQKKK
+933 K
-941 KAEEEKQEILKKKR
+941 KATENYKIKMKKEEEKKEVLQKKR
-955 RREKL
+955 RREKMAK
-960 YNSFKKKKNK
+960 NFKKKNE

>member
-1 MENKNQKDKNVL
+1 MEKMNQNELENNK
-13 PNENETEE
+13 EEE
-21 KPQEPKKDTK
+21 KIEEIKEPKKDNK

-46 VQGGH
+46 IQGGH
-51 SSGKTTLIK
+51 LSGKTTLIK

-82 SKNQRLTFIECPND
+82 TKNQRLTFIECPND

-102 CSKIVDIA
+102 CSKIVDVA

-137 QIVGVITHMDD
+137 QIMGVITHMDD
-148 FKKNKSLSKYKKQIK
+148 FRQNKSLSKYKKQIK
-163 KRFLKDA
+163 KRFIKDA
-170 TDKSKLFYLF
+170 TDKSKLFYLY
-180 GTKNNLYIK
+180 GIKNNLYIK

-204 SQPGFRINHPYVFC
+204 NQPGFRINHPYIFC
-218 DRYDLTLTKSTQD
+218 DRYDINFSK
-231 NDNDDV
+231 NIMKENEEEKNDDV

-252 NSLIHINGL
+252 NSLIYINGL
-261 GEYKID
+261 GEFNID
-267 YITKID
+267 YAEKID
-273 DPCPIEMVAKDGKI
+273 DPCPIEMVSKNGKV

-322 LVTFTKGLKEMDNLA
+322 LVTFTKGLKEVDNLA

-345 RKLQDQY
+345 RKLQDMQ
-352 GNIEQNDDDEKNKI
+352 GNIEQNENDEKNQI
-366 ELIEGINMDMKK
+366 EIIEGINMDSQEKNKK
-378 KQLNDNE
+378 EDDENNE
-385 NKEKDNKN
+385 NDISEENSEKMSDNNEEINEKN
-393 KNEEKSEEDSYED
+393 KY
-406 IEEEDDDESN
+406 
-416 EDNVEKE
+416 KE
-423 ENEDNENKKVNEEN
+423 IYN
-437 NNKFLYK
+437 
-444 KQYDKNFELKNEPQF
+444 KNFELKKEPIF
-459 MEENEDKNLMNEI
+459 LDENLESNIMQEI
-472 YGDIDNDNDINGD
+472 YGNIDDEFEDGKGINGD
-485 DLFDSYKTTDN
+485 DLFDSYKTVDN
-496 SEDFDLDYLIKNCKP
+496 SEDYDLDYLIKNCKQ

-517 AYAMEGEDDD
+517 YYDMEEENDDD
-527 DDDESKGN
+527 NSDEN
-535 KKEKTIIEVPKATT
+535 KDNNKIEVPKSST
-549 ELTAEEK
+549 ELTPEQKKEEK
-556 KEAQEKQL
+556 EKQL
-564 KPFLDDSTIYGIFKL
+564 KHFLDDSTTFGIFKL
-579 GTYVRI
+579 GTYIRI
-585 DLKKIKRKNAN
+585 DLKKVKRKFAN
-596 HFDPNHPI
+596 HFDPNHLI
-604 VLSTL
+604 ILSTL
-609 SLQETES
+609 SHQESET
-616 QMGFI
+616 QMSFI

-632 KILKTH
+632 KILKTN
-638 DPIILSIGW
+638 DPVILSIGW
-647 HKFQTT
+647 RKFQTT

-687 INIAVVALQNN
+687 INVAVVAMQNDLG
-698 MENTTDD
+698 ETTDD
-705 NFRICGTGD
+705 NFRISGTGD
-714 VLEVNQSFEI
+714 VIEVNQSFDI
-724 VKKLKLIGDPEE
+724 VKKLKLIGEPEE
-736 IYKKTANIKNMFNSN
+736 IYKKTANIKNMFNSS

-786 TFEDKILKSDV
+786 TFEDKILKSDI

-807 LNKFYNPIIEYTD
+807 LNKFYNPIIEYGD

-833 KDYGIKLVNNVD
+833 KDYGIKLEQKPD

-870 LPFKKKNKNLNDN
+870 LPFKKKNKNINDN
-883 KQENYHLKKLG
+883 KEENYHLKKLG
-894 LPYKKQIKSYMTTS
+894 LPYKKQIKSYMTTN
-908 EKNIYSLMQR
+908 EKNIVSLMQR
-918 LQTLQNIKEKKRKKG
+918 LQTLQNIKEKKL
-933 EEEYQKKK
+933 K
-941 KAEEEKQEILKKKR
+941 KATENYKLKMKKEEEKKEVLQKKR
-955 RREKL
+955 RREKMAK
-960 YNSFKKKKNK
+960 SFKKKNE

>member
-1 MENKNQKDKNVL
+1 MENQKQKDKQT
-13 PNENETEE
+13 TEE
-21 KPQEPKKDTK
+21 KKEEEQPQIKDNK
-31 VKYYTEVDEPPLIIM
+31 VKYYTEIDEPPLIIM

-65 YTNQNIT
+65 YTNQNIS

-102 CSKIVDIA
+102 CSKIVDVA
-110 ILLIDARVG
+110 ILLIDARIG

-148 FKKNKSLSKYKKQIK
+148 FRQNKSLSKYKKQIK

-204 SQPGFRINHPYVFC
+204 AQPGFRINHPYVFC
-218 DRYDLTLTKSTQD
+218 DRYDLTFTKSTQD

-252 NSLIHINGL
+252 NSLVHINGL
-261 GEYKID
+261 GEYNID
-267 YITKID
+267 YITKVD
-273 DPCPIEMVAKDGKI
+273 DPCPIEMVSKNGKI

-322 LVTFTKGLKEMDNLA
+322 LVTFTKGLKELDNLA
-337 NDEGVKMV
+337 DDEGVKMV

-352 GNIEQNDDDEKNKI
+352 GNIEQNEDDEKNNI
-366 ELIEGINMDMKK
+366 ELIEGINMDTKGK
-378 KQLNDNE
+378 
-385 NKEKDNKN
+385 NKN
-393 KNEEKSEEDSYED
+393 KISDKKEDD
-406 IEEEDDDESN
+406 NDDNNKDEEDDDNNDSN
-416 EDNVEKE
+416 ENMEEEDEKNDE
-423 ENEDNENKKVNEEN
+423 EKKVDS
-437 NNKFLYK
+437 KFLYK
-444 KQYDKNFELKNEPQF
+444 KQYDKNFELKNEPVYTD
-459 MEENEDKNLMNEI
+459 ENVDKNIMNEI
-472 YGDIDNDNDINGD
+472 YGNIDEDEEINGD
-485 DLFDSYKTTDN
+485 DLLDSYKSTDN
-496 SEDFDLDYLIKNCKP
+496 SDDFDLDYLIKNCKP

-517 AYAMEGEDDD
+517 MYTLEGGYEDEDDD
-527 DDDESKGN
+527 DDN
-535 KKEKTIIEVPKATT
+535 KKDKNDKIEIPTNTA
-549 ELTAEEK
+549 ELTAEQK

-564 KPFLDDSTIYGIFKL
+564 KPFLEDSTIYGIFKL
-579 GTYVRI
+579 GTYIRI

-604 VLSTL
+604 ILSTL
-609 SLQETES
+609 NIQENEN
-616 QMGFI
+616 QMCFI

-632 KILKTH
+632 KILKTN
-638 DPIILSIGW
+638 DPVILSIGW
-647 HKFQTT
+647 RKFQTT

-677 IAICYGPQVP
+677 MAICYGPQVP
-687 INIAVVALQNN
+687 INVAIVALQNN
-698 MENTTDD
+698 LENTTDD

-714 VLEVNQSFEI
+714 VIEVNQSFEI

-807 LNKFYNPIIEYTD
+807 LNKFYNPIIEYND

-833 KDYGIKLVNNVD
+833 KDYGIKLEVNPD

-870 LPFKKKNKNLNDN
+870 LPFKKKNKNNNDT
-883 KQENYHLKKLG
+883 KEENYHLKKLG
-894 LPYKKQIKSYMTTS
+894 LPYKKQIKSYMTTN

-918 LQTLQNIKEKKRKKG
+918 LQTLQNIKEKNLKKG
-933 EEEYQKKK
+933 TEKFKMKE
-941 KAEEEKQEILKKKR
+941 KAEQEKLEMLKKKR

-960 YNSFKKKKNK
+960 MQNIKKKNNK

>member
-1 MENKNQKDKNVL
+1 
-13 PNENETEE
+13 
-21 KPQEPKKDTK
+21 
-31 VKYYTEVDEPPLIIM
+31 
-46 VQGGH
+46 
-51 SSGKTTLIK
+51 
-60 SLVKY
+60 VKY

-102 CSKIVDIA
+102 CSKIVDVA

-137 QIVGVITHMDD
+137 QIMGVITHMDD
-148 FKKNKSLSKYKKQIK
+148 FRQNKSLSKYKKQIK
-163 KRFLKDA
+163 KRFMKDA
-170 TDKSKLFYLF
+170 TDRSKLFYLF
-180 GTKNNLYIK
+180 GIKNNLYIK

-204 SQPGFRINHPYVFC
+204 NQPGFRINHPYIFC
-218 DRYDLTLTKSTQD
+218 DRYDINFSKTNITNKENSEEK
-231 NDNDDV
+231 NDDV

-252 NSLIHINGL
+252 NSLIYINGL
-261 GEYKID
+261 GEYNID
-267 YITKID
+267 FAEKMD
-273 DPCPIEMVAKDGKI
+273 DPCPIEMVSKNGKV

-322 LVTFTKGLKEMDNLA
+322 LVTFTKGLKEQDNLA

-345 RKLQDQY
+345 RKLQDMY
-352 GNIEQNDDDEKNKI
+352 GNIEQNEDDEKNQI
-366 ELIEGINMDMKK
+366 ELIQGVNMDS
-378 KQLNDNE
+378 
-385 NKEKDNKN
+385 KN
-393 KNEEKSEEDSYED
+393 KNEKKISNQDNSENIDNSDINEESNDNDNNDELSEE
-406 IEEEDDDESN
+406 
-416 EDNVEKE
+416 K
-423 ENEDNENKKVNEEN
+423 N
-437 NNKFLYK
+437 NYK
-444 KQYDKNFELKNEPQF
+444 NIELKNNMILSDENLDTNIMQDIYGNIDD
-459 MEENEDKNLMNEI
+459 ENEEGK
-472 YGDIDNDNDINGD
+472 GINGD
-485 DLFDSYKTTDN
+485 DLLDSYKTMDN
-496 SEDFDLDYLIKNCKP
+496 SEDFDLDYLIKNCKQ

-517 AYAMEGEDDD
+517 YYDMEEEIENDIS
-527 DDDESKGN
+527 DDENSNKDNSKKQKTQMEIPN
-535 KKEKTIIEVPKATT
+535 ASAELTPEQKKEV
-549 ELTAEEK
+549 
-556 KEAQEKQL
+556 QEKQL
-564 KPFLDDSTIYGIFKL
+564 KPFLDDSSTYGIFKL
-579 GTYVRI
+579 GTYIRI
-585 DLKKIKRKNAN
+585 DLKKVKRKYAN

-604 VLSTL
+604 ILSTL
-609 SLQETES
+609 SHQESES
-616 QMGFI
+616 QMSFI

-632 KILKTH
+632 KILKTN
-638 DPIILSIGW
+638 DPVILSIGW
-647 HKFQTT
+647 RKFQTT

-687 INIAVVALQNN
+687 INVAIVAMQNN
-698 MENTTDD
+698 LGDTTDD
-705 NFRICGTGD
+705 NFRISGTGD
-714 VLEVNQSFEI
+714 VIEVNQSFDI

-774 QINTKP
+774 QLNTKP

-807 LNKFYNPIIEYTD
+807 LNKFYNPIIEYGD

-827 TMSQLR
+827 TMNQLR
-833 KDYGIKLVNNVD
+833 KDYGIKLEQNPD
-845 SEYKD
+845 SEYKE

-870 LPFKKKNKNLNDN
+870 LPFKKKNKNINDI
-883 KQENYHLKKLG
+883 KEENYHLKKLG
-894 LPYKKQIKSYMTTS
+894 LPYKKQIKSYMTTN

-918 LQTLQNIKEKKRKKG
+918 LQTLQNIKEKKL
-933 EEEYQKKK
+933 K
-941 KAEEEKQEILKKKR
+941 KATENYKLKEKKEEEKKEMLQKKR
-955 RREKL
+955 RREKMFK
-960 YNSFKKKKNK
+960 NIKKKKE

>member
-1 MENKNQKDKNVL
+1 MEKEQNKLDNDKEEENK
-13 PNENETEE
+13 EE
-21 KPQEPKKDTK
+21 IKMKKDNK
-31 VKYYTEVDEPPLIIM
+31 IKYYTEVDEPPLIIM
-46 VQGGH
+46 IQGGH

-102 CSKIVDIA
+102 CSKIVDVA

-148 FKKNKSLSKYKKQIK
+148 FRQNKSLSKYKKQIK
-163 KRFLKDA
+163 KRFIKDA

-180 GTKNNLYIK
+180 GIKNNLYIK

-204 SQPGFRINHPYVFC
+204 NQPGFRINHPYIFC
-218 DRYDLTLTKSTQD
+218 DRYDINFSKIQKKEEEK
-231 NDNDDV
+231 NEDV

-252 NSLIHINGL
+252 NSLIYINGL
-261 GEYKID
+261 GEFNIDFAEKIE
-267 YITKID
+267 
-273 DPCPIEMVAKDGKI
+273 DPCPIEMVSKNGKV

-322 LVTFTKGLKEMDNLA
+322 LITFTKGLKETDNLA
-337 NDEGVKMV
+337 NDEGVQMV
-345 RKLQDQY
+345 RKLQDMY
-352 GNIEQNDDDEKNKI
+352 GNIEQNDEDEKNQI
-366 ELIEGINMDMKK
+366 ELIEGINMDSKNQNKK
-378 KQLNDNE
+378 KNDSENKNL
-385 NKEKDNKN
+385 NKEK
-393 KNEEKSEEDSYED
+393 EE
-406 IEEEDDDESN
+406 IEENMNDNNQTLDDNN
-416 EDNVEKE
+416 EKKEKKEEEYNIGIDKMLLE
-423 ENEDNENKKVNEEN
+423 ENEDTNIMK
-437 NNKFLYK
+437 
-444 KQYDKNFELKNEPQF
+444 
-459 MEENEDKNLMNEI
+459 EI
-472 YGDIDNDNDINGD
+472 YGNIEDEKGLNGNE
-485 DLFDSYKTTDN
+485 LFDSYKTDDN
-496 SEDFDLDYLIKNCKP
+496 SEDFDLDYLIKNCKQ
-511 KFVTGG
+511 KFITGG
-517 AYAMEGEDDD
+517 YFDMENENDDD
-527 DDDESKGN
+527 INENEDNEKETDVKNVSSELTPEQ
-535 KKEKTIIEVPKATT
+535 KKEEQ
-549 ELTAEEK
+549 EK
-556 KEAQEKQL
+556 KL
-564 KPFLDDSTIYGIFKL
+564 KFFLDDSSSYGIFKL
-579 GTYVRI
+579 GTYIRI
-585 DLKKIKRKNAN
+585 DLKKVKRKYAN
-596 HFDPNHPI
+596 HFEPNHPI
-604 VLSTL
+604 ILSTL
-609 SLQETES
+609 SHQESEK
-616 QMGFI
+616 QMSFI
-621 KIRFS
+621 KIRFN

-632 KILKTH
+632 KILKTN
-638 DPIILSIGW
+638 DPIILSICW
-647 HKFQTT
+647 RKFQTT

-687 INIAVVALQNN
+687 INVAVVAMQNDLGD
-698 MENTTDD
+698 TTDD
-705 NFRICGTGD
+705 NFRISGTGD
-714 VLEVNQSFEI
+714 VIEVNQSFDI

-774 QINTKP
+774 QLNTKP

-807 LNKFYNPIIEYTD
+807 LNKFYNPIIEYGD
-820 KKQKMLR
+820 KKQRMLR

-833 KDYGIKLVNNVD
+833 KDYGIKLEQKPD

-870 LPFKKKNKNLNDN
+870 LPFKKKNKNINDN
-883 KQENYHLKKLG
+883 KEENYHLKKLG
-894 LPYKKQIKSYMTTS
+894 LPYKKQIKSYMTTN

-918 LQTLQNIKEKKRKKG
+918 LQTLQNIKEKKL
-933 EEEYQKKK
+933 K
-941 KAEEEKQEILKKKR
+941 KATENYKLKEKKEEEKKEILQKKR
-955 RREKL
+955 RREKMSK
-960 YNSFKKKKNK
+960 SFKKKKE

>member
-1 MENKNQKDKNVL
+1 MEENQNKLNNDKDQENK
-13 PNENETEE
+13 EE
-21 KPQEPKKDTK
+21 IKVKKDNK
-31 VKYYTEVDEPPLIIM
+31 IKYFTEVDEPPLIIM
-46 VQGGH
+46 IQGGH

-65 YTNQNIT
+65 YTNQNIS

-102 CSKIVDIA
+102 CSKIVDVA

-148 FKKNKSLSKYKKQIK
+148 FRQNKSLSKYKKQIK
-163 KRFLKDA
+163 KRFIKDA

-180 GTKNNLYIK
+180 GIKNNLYIK

-204 SQPGFRINHPYVFC
+204 NQPGFRINHPYIFC
-218 DRYDLTLTKSTQD
+218 DRYDINFSKIQKKEEEEEK
-231 NDNDDV
+231 NEDV

-252 NSLIHINGL
+252 NSLIYINGL
-261 GEYKID
+261 GEFNIDFAEKIE
-267 YITKID
+267 
-273 DPCPIEMVAKDGKI
+273 DPCPIEMVSKNGKV

-322 LVTFTKGLKEMDNLA
+322 LITFTKGLKETDNLA
-337 NDEGVKMV
+337 NDEGVQMV
-345 RKLQDQY
+345 RKLQDMY
-352 GNIEQNDDDEKNKI
+352 GNIEQNDDDEKNQI
-366 ELIEGINMDMKK
+366 ELIEGINMDSK
-378 KQLNDNE
+378 
-385 NKEKDNKN
+385 NKN
-393 KNEEKSEEDSYED
+393 KNKNDGDYDNKNLIKENEE
-406 IEEEDDDESN
+406 IEENMNDNNQSIDDNKESK
-416 EDNVEKE
+416 EKKEGAYNFGANKILLE
-423 ENEDNENKKVNEEN
+423 ENEDINIM
-437 NNKFLYK
+437 
-444 KQYDKNFELKNEPQF
+444 Q
-459 MEENEDKNLMNEI
+459 EI
-472 YGDIDNDNDINGD
+472 YGNIEDENEEKGLNGNE
-485 DLFDSYKTTDN
+485 LLDSYKTDDN
-496 SEDFDLDYLIKNCKP
+496 SEDFDIEYLIKNCKQ

-517 AYAMEGEDDD
+517 SFDMENENDDVIN
-527 DDDESKGN
+527 ENEENEKEKEIKNINSELTPEQ
-535 KKEKTIIEVPKATT
+535 KKEEQ
-549 ELTAEEK
+549 EK
-556 KEAQEKQL
+556 KL
-564 KPFLDDSTIYGIFKL
+564 KFFLDDSSSYGIFKL
-579 GTYVRI
+579 GTYIRI
-585 DLKKIKRKNAN
+585 DLKKVKRKYAN

-604 VLSTL
+604 ILSTL
-609 SLQETES
+609 SHQESEK
-616 QMGFI
+616 QMSFI
-621 KIRFS
+621 KIRFN

-632 KILKTH
+632 KILKTN

-647 HKFQTT
+647 RKFQTT

-687 INIAVVALQNN
+687 INVAVVAIQNDLGD
-698 MENTTDD
+698 TTDD
-705 NFRICGTGD
+705 NFRIAGTGD
-714 VLEVNQSFEI
+714 VIEVNQSFDI

-774 QINTKP
+774 QLNTKP

-797 VFLKTWAPVE
+797 VFLKTWAPIE
-807 LNKFYNPIIEYTD
+807 LNKFYNPIIEYGD
-820 KKQKMLR
+820 KKQRMLR

-833 KDYGIKLVNNVD
+833 KDYGIKLEQKPD

-870 LPFKKKNKNLNDN
+870 LPFKKKNKNINDN
-883 KQENYHLKKLG
+883 KEENYHLKKLG
-894 LPYKKQIKSYMTTS
+894 LPYKKQIKSYMTTN

-918 LQTLQNIKEKKRKKG
+918 LQTLQNIKEKKIKKAT
-933 EEEYQKKK
+933 ENYKLKEKKEDEKKK
-941 KAEEEKQEILKKKR
+941 ILQKKR
-955 RREKL
+955 RREKMSK
-960 YNSFKKKKNK
+960 SFKKKKE

>member
-1 MENKNQKDKNVL
+1 MEKAKDKDNKEQNDENM
-13 PNENETEE
+13 NEENTKE
-21 KPQEPKKDTK
+21 QKKDNK
-31 VKYYTEVDEPPLIIM
+31 VKYYTEIDEPPLIIM

-102 CSKIVDIA
+102 CSKIVDVA

-137 QIVGVITHMDD
+137 QIMGVITHMDD
-148 FKKNKSLSKYKKQIK
+148 FKQNKSLSKYKKQIK
-163 KRFLKDA
+163 KRFIKDA

-180 GTKNNLYIK
+180 GIKNNLYIK

-218 DRYDLTLTKSTQD
+218 DRYDLTFTKSTQN

-237 IVSLFGYVRGNHLNK
+237 IVSLFGYIRGNHLNK
-252 NSLIHINGL
+252 NSLVHVNGL

-267 YITKID
+267 YVTKID
-273 DPCPIEMVAKDGKI
+273 DPCPIEMVSKNGKI

-322 LVTFTKGLKEMDNLA
+322 LVTFTKGLKELDNLA

-352 GNIEQNDDDEKNKI
+352 GNIEQNEDDDTNKI
-366 ELIEGINMDMKK
+366 ELIEGINMDTKTK
-378 KQLNDNE
+378 FQNNGTDNLENNKDENIDKERSNE
-385 NKEKDNKN
+385 NMEEDEEEKNNTTENKFSYKEK
-393 KNEEKSEEDSYED
+393 
-406 IEEEDDDESN
+406 
-416 EDNVEKE
+416 
-423 ENEDNENKKVNEEN
+423 
-437 NNKFLYK
+437 
-444 KQYDKNFELKNEPQF
+444 YDKNFELKNEPVF
-459 MEENEDKNLMNEI
+459 LDENVDKNIMNEI
-472 YGDIDNDNDINGD
+472 YGNIDDDNDKGINGD

-496 SEDFDLDYLIKNCKP
+496 SEDFDLEYLIKNCRP

-517 AYAMEGEDDD
+517 MYTLEGEDDE
-527 DDDESKGN
+527 DESDEN
-535 KKEKTIIEVPKATT
+535 KEKKIIEIPKENT
-549 ELTAEEK
+549 ELTAEQK
-556 KEAQEKQL
+556 KEEQDKQL
-564 KPFLDDSTIYGIFKL
+564 KTFLDDPSVYGIFKL

-604 VLSTL
+604 ILSTL
-609 SLQETES
+609 SLQETET

-626 KHLWFP
+626 KHLWYP
-632 KILKTH
+632 KILKTN

-647 HKFQTT
+647 RKFQTT

-687 INIAVVALQNN
+687 INIAIVALQNN

-714 VLEVNQSFEI
+714 VVEVNQSFEI

-774 QINTKP
+774 QLNTKP

-807 LNKFYNPIIEYTD
+807 LNKFYNPIIEYTE

-833 KDYGIKLVNNVD
+833 KDYGIKLENKID

-850 IEREERVFPNLVI
+850 IEREE
-863 SKNLEKN
+863 
-870 LPFKKKNKNLNDN
+870 
-883 KQENYHLKKLG
+883 
-894 LPYKKQIKSYMTTS
+894 
-908 EKNIYSLMQR
+908 
-918 LQTLQNIKEKKRKKG
+918 
-933 EEEYQKKK
+933 
-941 KAEEEKQEILKKKR
+941 
-955 RREKL
+955 
-960 YNSFKKKKNK
+960 

>member
-1 MENKNQKDKNVL
+1 MEKISQ
-13 PNENETEE
+13 NEENNDFEQEKLEE
-21 KPQEPKKDTK
+21 KKEPKKDNK
-31 VKYYTEVDEPPLIIM
+31 IKYFTEVDEPPLIIM
-46 VQGGH
+46 IQGGH

-102 CSKIVDIA
+102 CSKIVDVA

-137 QIVGVITHMDD
+137 QIMGVITHMDD
-148 FKKNKSLSKYKKQIK
+148 FRQNKSLSKYKKQIK
-163 KRFLKDA
+163 KRFMKDA

-180 GTKNNLYIK
+180 GIKNNLYIK

-204 SQPGFRINHPYVFC
+204 NQPGFRINHPYIFC
-218 DRYDLTLTKSTQD
+218 DRYDINFSKTNITNKE
-231 NDNDDV
+231 NPEEKNDDV

-252 NSLIHINGL
+252 NSLIYINGL
-261 GEYKID
+261 GEYNID
-267 YITKID
+267 FAEKMD
-273 DPCPIEMVAKDGKI
+273 DPCPIEMVSKNGKV

-322 LVTFTKGLKEMDNLA
+322 LVTFTKGLKEQDNLA

-345 RKLQDQY
+345 RKLQDMY
-352 GNIEQNDDDEKNKI
+352 GNIEQNEDDEKNQI
-366 ELIEGINMDMKK
+366 ELIQGVNMDS
-378 KQLNDNE
+378 
-385 NKEKDNKN
+385 KN
-393 KNEEKSEEDSYED
+393 KNEKKISNQDNSENIDNSD
-406 IEEEDDDESN
+406 INEESN
-416 EDNVEKE
+416 DNDNNDELSNEK
-423 ENEDNENKKVNEEN
+423 N
-437 NNKFLYK
+437 NYK
-444 KQYDKNFELKNEPQF
+444 NIELKNNMILSDENLDTNIMQDIYGNIDD
-459 MEENEDKNLMNEI
+459 ENEEGK
-472 YGDIDNDNDINGD
+472 GINGD
-485 DLFDSYKTTDN
+485 DLLDSYKTMDN
-496 SEDFDLDYLIKNCKP
+496 SEDFDLDYLIKNCKQ

-517 AYAMEGEDDD
+517 YYDMEEENENDIS
-527 DDDESKGN
+527 DDENNNKDNSKKQKTQIEIPN
-535 KKEKTIIEVPKATT
+535 ASAELTPEQKKEV
-549 ELTAEEK
+549 
-556 KEAQEKQL
+556 QEKQL
-564 KPFLDDSTIYGIFKL
+564 KPFLDDSSTYGIFKL
-579 GTYVRI
+579 GTYIRI
-585 DLKKIKRKNAN
+585 DLKKVKRKYAN

-604 VLSTL
+604 ILSTL
-609 SLQETES
+609 SHQESES
-616 QMGFI
+616 QMSFI

-632 KILKTH
+632 KILKTN
-638 DPIILSIGW
+638 DPVILSIGW
-647 HKFQTT
+647 RKFQTT

-687 INIAVVALQNN
+687 INVAIVAMQNN
-698 MENTTDD
+698 LGDTTDD
-705 NFRICGTGD
+705 NFRISGTGD
-714 VLEVNQSFEI
+714 VIEVNQSFDI

-774 QINTKP
+774 QLNTKP

-807 LNKFYNPIIEYTD
+807 LNKFYNPIIEYGD

-827 TMSQLR
+827 TMNQLR
-833 KDYGIKLVNNVD
+833 KDYGIKLEQNPD
-845 SEYKD
+845 SEYKE

-870 LPFKKKNKNLNDN
+870 LPFKKKNKNINDN
-883 KQENYHLKKLG
+883 KEENYHLKKLG
-894 LPYKKQIKSYMTTS
+894 LPYKKQIKSYMTTN

-918 LQTLQNIKEKKRKKG
+918 LQTLQNIKEKKL
-933 EEEYQKKK
+933 K
-941 KAEEEKQEILKKKR
+941 KATENFKIKTQKEEEKKELIQKKR
-955 RREKL
+955 RREKMAK
-960 YNSFKKKKNK
+960 SFKKKNE

>member
-1 MENKNQKDKNVL
+1 M
-13 PNENETEE
+13 
-21 KPQEPKKDTK
+21 
-31 VKYYTEVDEPPLIIM
+31 I
-46 VQGGH
+46 QGGH

-102 CSKIVDIA
+102 CSKIVDVA

-148 FKKNKSLSKYKKQIK
+148 FRQNKSLSKYKKQIK
-163 KRFLKDA
+163 KRFMKDA

-180 GTKNNLYIK
+180 GIKNNLYIK

-204 SQPGFRINHPYVFC
+204 NQPGFRINHPYIFC
-218 DRYDLTLTKSTQD
+218 DRYDINFSKYIKKETEEEK
-231 NDNDDV
+231 NEDDV

-252 NSLIHINGL
+252 NSLIYINGL
-261 GEYKID
+261 GEFNID
-267 YITKID
+267 FAEKVE
-273 DPCPIEMVAKDGKI
+273 DPCPIEMVSKNGKI

-322 LVTFTKGLKEMDNLA
+322 LVTFTKGLKETDNLA

-345 RKLQDQY
+345 RKLQDMY
-352 GNIEQNDDDEKNKI
+352 GNIEQNENDEKNQIEIIDGINMDSKEKKEKEINEEEEENNNDDNEIVDEKNKY
-366 ELIEGINMDMKK
+366 
-378 KQLNDNE
+378 
-385 NKEKDNKN
+385 KE
-393 KNEEKSEEDSYED
+393 
-406 IEEEDDDESN
+406 I
-416 EDNVEKE
+416 
-423 ENEDNENKKVNEEN
+423 
-437 NNKFLYK
+437 
-444 KQYDKNFELKNEPQF
+444 YDKNFELKKDP
-459 MEENEDKNLMNEI
+459 MLLDENLESNIMQEI
-472 YGDIDNDNDINGD
+472 YGNIDDEYEEGKGINGD
-485 DLFDSYKTTDN
+485 DLLDTYKSIDN
-496 SEDFDLDYLIKNCKP
+496 SEDFDLDYLIKNCKQ

-517 AYAMEGEDDD
+517 YLDMEEEDNNEDDD
-527 DDDESKGN
+527 ENNDTN
-535 KKEKTIIEVPKATT
+535 KNKIEIANTTT
-549 ELTAEEK
+549 ELTPEQKKEEK
-556 KEAQEKQL
+556 EKQL
-564 KPFLDDSTIYGIFKL
+564 KPFLDDSSSYGIFKL
-579 GTYVRI
+579 GTYIRI
-585 DLKKIKRKNAN
+585 DLKKVKRNYAN

-604 VLSTL
+604 ILSTL
-609 SLQETES
+609 SYQESET
-616 QMGFI
+616 QMSYI

-632 KILKTH
+632 KILKTN
-638 DPIILSIGW
+638 DPVILSIGW
-647 HKFQTT
+647 RKFQTT

-677 IAICYGPQVP
+677 IAICYGPQIP
-687 INIAVVALQNN
+687 INVAVVAMQNDLG
-698 MENTTDD
+698 ETTDD
-705 NFRICGTGD
+705 NFRISGTGD
-714 VLEVNQSFEI
+714 VIEVNQSFDI
-724 VKKLKLIGDPEE
+724 VKKLKLIGEPEE

-774 QINTKP
+774 QLNTKP

-797 VFLKTWAPVE
+797 VFLKTWVPVE
-807 LNKFYNPIIEYTD
+807 LNKFYNPIIEYGD

-833 KDYGIKLVNNVD
+833 KDYGIKLEQKPD

-870 LPFKKKNKNLNDN
+870 LPFKKKNKNINDN
-883 KQENYHLKKLG
+883 KEENYHLKKLG
-894 LPYKKQIKSYMTTS
+894 LPYKKQIKSYMTTN

-918 LQTLQNIKEKKRKKG
+918 LQTLQNIKEKKV
-933 EEEYQKKK
+933 K
-941 KAEEEKQEILKKKR
+941 KAAENYKLKIQKEEEKKEALQKKR
-955 RREKL
+955 RREKMSK
-960 YNSFKKKKNK
+960 SFKKKKE

>member
-1 MENKNQKDKNVL
+1 MEKISQ
-13 PNENETEE
+13 NEENNDFEQEKLEE
-21 KPQEPKKDTK
+21 KKEPKKDNK
-31 VKYYTEVDEPPLIIM
+31 IKYFTEVDEPPLIIM
-46 VQGGH
+46 IQGGH

-102 CSKIVDIA
+102 CSKIVDVA

-137 QIVGVITHMDD
+137 QIMGVITHMDD
-148 FKKNKSLSKYKKQIK
+148 FRQNKSLSKYKKQIK
-163 KRFLKDA
+163 KRFMKDA
-170 TDKSKLFYLF
+170 TDRSKLFYLF
-180 GTKNNLYIK
+180 GIKNNLYIK

-204 SQPGFRINHPYVFC
+204 NQPGFRINHPYIFC
-218 DRYDLTLTKSTQD
+218 DRYDINFSKTNITNKE
-231 NDNDDV
+231 NPEEKNDDV

-252 NSLIHINGL
+252 NSLIYINGL
-261 GEYKID
+261 GEYNID
-267 YITKID
+267 FAEKMD
-273 DPCPIEMVAKDGKI
+273 DPCPIEMVSKNGKV

-322 LVTFTKGLKEMDNLA
+322 LVTFTKGLKEQDNLA

-345 RKLQDQY
+345 RKLQDMY
-352 GNIEQNDDDEKNKI
+352 GNIEQNEDDEKNQI
-366 ELIEGINMDMKK
+366 ELIQGVNMDSKNK
-378 KQLNDNE
+378 
-385 NKEKDNKN
+385 KEKKISNQDNSEN
-393 KNEEKSEEDSYED
+393 IDNSDINEES
-406 IEEEDDDESN
+406 
-416 EDNVEKE
+416 
-423 ENEDNENKKVNEEN
+423 
-437 NNKFLYK
+437 
-444 KQYDKNFELKNEPQF
+444 
-459 MEENEDKNLMNEI
+459 
-472 YGDIDNDNDINGD
+472 NDNDINDELSEEKNNYKNIELKNNMILSDENLDTNIMQDIYGNIDDENEEGKGINGD
-485 DLFDSYKTTDN
+485 DLLDSYKTMDN
-496 SEDFDLDYLIKNCKP
+496 SEDFDLDYLIKNCKQ

-517 AYAMEGEDDD
+517 YYDMEEENENDIS
-527 DDDESKGN
+527 DDENNNKDNSKKQKTQIEIPN
-535 KKEKTIIEVPKATT
+535 ASAELTPEQKKEV
-549 ELTAEEK
+549 
-556 KEAQEKQL
+556 QEKQL
-564 KPFLDDSTIYGIFKL
+564 KPFLDDSSTYGIFKL
-579 GTYVRI
+579 GTYIRI
-585 DLKKIKRKNAN
+585 DLKKVKRKYAN

-604 VLSTL
+604 ILSTL
-609 SLQETES
+609 SHQESES
-616 QMGFI
+616 QMSFI

-632 KILKTH
+632 KILKTN
-638 DPIILSIGW
+638 DPVILSIGW
-647 HKFQTT
+647 RKFQTT

-687 INIAVVALQNN
+687 INVAIVAMQNN
-698 MENTTDD
+698 LGDTTDD
-705 NFRICGTGD
+705 NFRISGTGD
-714 VLEVNQSFEI
+714 VIEVNQSFDI

-774 QINTKP
+774 QLNTKP

-807 LNKFYNPIIEYTD
+807 LNKFYNPIIEYGD

-827 TMSQLR
+827 TMNQLR
-833 KDYGIKLVNNVD
+833 KDYGIKLEQNPD
-845 SEYKD
+845 SEYKE

-870 LPFKKKNKNLNDN
+870 LPFKKKNKNINDN
-883 KQENYHLKKLG
+883 KEENYHLKKLG
-894 LPYKKQIKSYMTTS
+894 LPYKKQIKSYMTTN

-918 LQTLQNIKEKKRKKG
+918 LQTLQNIKEKKL
-933 EEEYQKKK
+933 K
-941 KAEEEKQEILKKKR
+941 KATENFKIKTQKEEEKKELIQKKR
-955 RREKL
+955 RREKMAK
-960 YNSFKKKKNK
+960 SFKNKKNQ

>member
-1 MENKNQKDKNVL
+1 MEKISQ
-13 PNENETEE
+13 NEENNDFEQEKLEE
-21 KPQEPKKDTK
+21 KKEPKKDNK
-31 VKYYTEVDEPPLIIM
+31 IKYFTEVDEPPLIIM
-46 VQGGH
+46 IQGGH

-102 CSKIVDIA
+102 CSKIVDVA

-137 QIVGVITHMDD
+137 QIMGVITHMDD
-148 FKKNKSLSKYKKQIK
+148 FRQNKSLSKYKKQIK
-163 KRFLKDA
+163 KRFMKDA
-170 TDKSKLFYLF
+170 TDRSKLFYLF
-180 GTKNNLYIK
+180 GIKNNLYIK

-204 SQPGFRINHPYVFC
+204 NQPGFRINHPYIFC
-218 DRYDLTLTKSTQD
+218 DRYDINFSKTNITNKE
-231 NDNDDV
+231 NPEEKNDDV

-252 NSLIHINGL
+252 NSLIYINGL
-261 GEYKID
+261 GEYNID
-267 YITKID
+267 FAEKMD
-273 DPCPIEMVAKDGKI
+273 DPCPIEMVSKNGKV

-322 LVTFTKGLKEMDNLA
+322 LVTFTKGLKEQDNLA

-345 RKLQDQY
+345 RKLQDMY
-352 GNIEQNDDDEKNKI
+352 GNIEQNEDDEKNQI
-366 ELIEGINMDMKK
+366 ELIQGVNMDSKNK
-378 KQLNDNE
+378 
-385 NKEKDNKN
+385 KEKKISNQDNSEN
-393 KNEEKSEEDSYED
+393 IDNSDINEES
-406 IEEEDDDESN
+406 
-416 EDNVEKE
+416 
-423 ENEDNENKKVNEEN
+423 
-437 NNKFLYK
+437 
-444 KQYDKNFELKNEPQF
+444 
-459 MEENEDKNLMNEI
+459 
-472 YGDIDNDNDINGD
+472 NDNDINDELSEEKNNYKNIELKNNMILSDENLDTNIMQDIYGNIDDENEEGKGINGD
-485 DLFDSYKTTDN
+485 DLLDSYKTMDN
-496 SEDFDLDYLIKNCKP
+496 SEDFDLDYLIKNCKQ

-517 AYAMEGEDDD
+517 YYDMEEENENDIS
-527 DDDESKGN
+527 DDENNNKDNS
-535 KKEKTIIEVPKATT
+535 KKEKTQIEIPNASA
-549 ELTAEEK
+549 ELTPEQK
-556 KEAQEKQL
+556 KEVQEKQL
-564 KPFLDDSTIYGIFKL
+564 KPFLDDSSTYGIFKL
-579 GTYVRI
+579 GTYIRI
-585 DLKKIKRKNAN
+585 DLKKVKRKYAN

-604 VLSTL
+604 ILSTL
-609 SLQETES
+609 SHQESES
-616 QMGFI
+616 QMSFI

-632 KILKTH
+632 KILKTN
-638 DPIILSIGW
+638 DPVILSIGW
-647 HKFQTT
+647 RKFQTT

-687 INIAVVALQNN
+687 INVAIVAMQNN
-698 MENTTDD
+698 LGDTTDD
-705 NFRICGTGD
+705 NFRISGTGD
-714 VLEVNQSFEI
+714 VIEVNQSFDI

-774 QINTKP
+774 QLNTKP

-807 LNKFYNPIIEYTD
+807 LNKFYNPIIEYGD

-827 TMSQLR
+827 TMNQLR
-833 KDYGIKLVNNVD
+833 KDYGIKLEQNPD
-845 SEYKD
+845 SEYKE
-850 IEREERVFPNLVI
+850 IEREERIFPNLVI

-870 LPFKKKNKNLNDN
+870 LPFKKKNKNINDN
-883 KQENYHLKKLG
+883 KEENYHLKKLG
-894 LPYKKQIKSYMTTS
+894 LPYKKQIKSYMTTN

-918 LQTLQNIKEKKRKKG
+918 LQTLQNIKEKKL
-933 EEEYQKKK
+933 K
-941 KAEEEKQEILKKKR
+941 KATENFKIKTQKEEEKKELIQKKR
-955 RREKL
+955 RREKMAK
-960 YNSFKKKKNK
+960 SFKNKKNQ

>member
-1 MENKNQKDKNVL
+1 MEKSRNKLLNENNKEEENIEENKQ
-13 PNENETEE
+13 
-21 KPQEPKKDTK
+21 KKDNK
-31 VKYYTEVDEPPLIIM
+31 IKYYTEVDEPPLIIM
-46 VQGGH
+46 IQGGH

-102 CSKIVDIA
+102 CSKIVDVA

-148 FKKNKSLSKYKKQIK
+148 FRQNKSLSKYKKQIK
-163 KRFLKDA
+163 KRFIKDA

-180 GTKNNLYIK
+180 GIKNNLYIK

-204 SQPGFRINHPYVFC
+204 NQPGFRINHPYLFC
-218 DRYDLTLTKSTQD
+218 DRYDINFSKIIKKE
-231 NDNDDV
+231 NEEKNEEDV

-252 NSLIHINGL
+252 NSLIYINGL
-261 GEYKID
+261 GEFNIDFAEKIE
-267 YITKID
+267 
-273 DPCPIEMVAKDGKI
+273 DPCPIEMVSKNGKV

-322 LVTFTKGLKEMDNLA
+322 LITFTKGLKENDNLA
-337 NDEGVKMV
+337 NDEGVQMV
-345 RKLQDQY
+345 RKLQDMY
-352 GNIEQNDDDEKNKI
+352 GNIEQNYDDEKNQI
-366 ELIEGINMDMKK
+366 ELIEGINMDSKK
-378 KQLNDNE
+378 NE
-385 NKEKDNKN
+385 NRINKD
-393 KNEEKSEEDSYED
+393 
-406 IEEEDDDESN
+406 
-416 EDNVEKE
+416 DNNNNE
-423 ENEDNENKKVNEEN
+423 ENEEIEE
-437 NNKFLYK
+437 
-444 KQYDKNFELKNEPQF
+444 DEE
-459 MEENEDKNLMNEI
+459 MEENEEKEEKEESINNNQNKYEINIYKEKNERNFKKGSEKMVIEENGDTLLMQEI
-472 YGDIDNDNDINGD
+472 YGNIENENEENGLNGNI
-485 DLFDSYKTTDN
+485 LFDSYKTEDN
-496 SEDFDLDYLIKNCKP
+496 SEDYDLDYLIKNCKQ

-517 AYAMEGEDDD
+517 YLDMEENDADDMN
-527 DDDESKGN
+527 ENEENEKKQIEVKNISSELTPEQ
-535 KKEKTIIEVPKATT
+535 KKEE
-549 ELTAEEK
+549 EEK
-556 KEAQEKQL
+556 KL
-564 KPFLDDSTIYGIFKL
+564 KLFLDDSSTYGIFKL
-579 GTYVRI
+579 GTYIRI
-585 DLKKIKRKNAN
+585 DLKKVKRKYAN
-596 HFDPNHPI
+596 HFDPNKPI
-604 VLSTL
+604 ILSTL
-609 SLQETES
+609 SHQESEK
-616 QMGFI
+616 QMSFI
-621 KIRFS
+621 KIRFN

-632 KILKTH
+632 KILKTN
-638 DPIILSIGW
+638 DPVILSIGW
-647 HKFQTT
+647 RKFQTT

-687 INIAVVALQNN
+687 INVAVVVMQNDLGD
-698 MENTTDD
+698 TTDD
-705 NFRICGTGD
+705 NFRISGTGD
-714 VLEVNQSFEI
+714 VIEVNQSFDI

-736 IYKKTANIKNMFNSN
+736 VYKKTANIKNMFNSN

-774 QINTKP
+774 QLNTKP

-807 LNKFYNPIIEYTD
+807 LNRFYNPIIEYGD

-833 KDYGIKLVNNVD
+833 KDYGIKLEQKPD

-870 LPFKKKNKNLNDN
+870 LPFKKKNKNINDI
-883 KQENYHLKKLG
+883 KEENYHLKKLG
-894 LPYKKQIKSYMTTS
+894 LPYKKQIKSYMTTN

-918 LQTLQNIKEKKRKKG
+918 LQTLQNIKEKKL
-933 EEEYQKKK
+933 K
-941 KAEEEKQEILKKKR
+941 KATENYKLKEKKEEEKKEMLQKKR
-955 RREKL
+955 RREKMFK
-960 YNSFKKKKNK
+960 NIKKKKE

>member
-1 MENKNQKDKNVL
+1 MEKMNQNELENNK
-13 PNENETEE
+13 EEE
-21 KPQEPKKDTK
+21 KIEEIKEPKKDNK

-46 VQGGH
+46 IQGGH
-51 SSGKTTLIK
+51 LSGKTTLIK

-102 CSKIVDIA
+102 CSKIVDVA

-137 QIVGVITHMDD
+137 QIMGVITHMDD
-148 FKKNKSLSKYKKQIK
+148 FRQNKSLSKYKKQIK
-163 KRFLKDA
+163 KRFIKDA
-170 TDKSKLFYLF
+170 TDKSKLFYLY
-180 GTKNNLYIK
+180 GIKNNLYIK

-204 SQPGFRINHPYVFC
+204 NQPGFRINHPYIFC
-218 DRYDLTLTKSTQD
+218 DRYDINFSKSILKE
-231 NDNDDV
+231 NEEEKNDDV

-252 NSLIHINGL
+252 NSLIYINGL
-261 GEYKID
+261 GEFNID
-267 YITKID
+267 YAEKID
-273 DPCPIEMVAKDGKI
+273 DPCPIEMVSKNGKV

-322 LVTFTKGLKEMDNLA
+322 LVTFTKGLKEVDNLA

-345 RKLQDQY
+345 RKLQDMQ
-352 GNIEQNDDDEKNKI
+352 GNIEQNEDDEKNQI
-366 ELIEGINMDMKK
+366 EIIEGIDMDSAEKNKK
-378 KQLNDNE
+378 EDDENNE
-385 NKEKDNKN
+385 NNMSEENSEKMSDNNEEMDEKN
-393 KNEEKSEEDSYED
+393 KY
-406 IEEEDDDESN
+406 
-416 EDNVEKE
+416 KE
-423 ENEDNENKKVNEEN
+423 IYN
-437 NNKFLYK
+437 
-444 KQYDKNFELKNEPQF
+444 KNFELKKEPMF
-459 MEENEDKNLMNEI
+459 LDENLETNIMQEI
-472 YGDIDNDNDINGD
+472 YGNIDDEYEDGKGINGD
-485 DLFDSYKTTDN
+485 DLFDSYKTLDN
-496 SEDFDLDYLIKNCKP
+496 SEDYDLNYLIKNCKQ

-517 AYAMEGEDDD
+517 YYDMEEENDDD
-527 DDDESKGN
+527 NSDEN
-535 KKEKTIIEVPKATT
+535 KDNDKIIEVPKAST
-549 ELTAEEK
+549 ELTPEQKKEEK
-556 KEAQEKQL
+556 EKQL
-564 KPFLDDSTIYGIFKL
+564 KPFLDDSSTFGIFKL
-579 GTYVRI
+579 GTYIRI
-585 DLKKIKRKNAN
+585 DLKKVKRKFAN
-596 HFDPNHPI
+596 HFDPNHLI
-604 VLSTL
+604 ILSTL
-609 SLQETES
+609 SHQESET
-616 QMGFI
+616 QMSFI

-632 KILKTH
+632 KILKTN
-638 DPIILSIGW
+638 DPVILSIGW
-647 HKFQTT
+647 RKFQTT

-687 INIAVVALQNN
+687 INVAVVAIQNDLG
-698 MENTTDD
+698 ETTDD
-705 NFRICGTGD
+705 NFRISGTGD
-714 VLEVNQSFEI
+714 VIEVNQSFDI
-724 VKKLKLIGDPEE
+724 VKKLKLIGEPEE

-786 TFEDKILKSDV
+786 TFEDKILKSDI

-807 LNKFYNPIIEYTD
+807 LNKFYNPIIEYGD

-833 KDYGIKLVNNVD
+833 KDYGIKLEQKPD

-870 LPFKKKNKNLNDN
+870 LPFKKKNKNINDN
-883 KQENYHLKKLG
+883 KEENYHLKKLG
-894 LPYKKQIKSYMTTS
+894 LPYKKQIKSYMTTN
-908 EKNIYSLMQR
+908 EKNIVSLMQR
-918 LQTLQNIKEKKRKKG
+918 LQTLQNIKEKKL
-933 EEEYQKKK
+933 K
-941 KAEEEKQEILKKKR
+941 KATENYKLKMKKEEEKKEVLQKKR
-955 RREKL
+955 RREKMAK
-960 YNSFKKKKNK
+960 SFKKKNE